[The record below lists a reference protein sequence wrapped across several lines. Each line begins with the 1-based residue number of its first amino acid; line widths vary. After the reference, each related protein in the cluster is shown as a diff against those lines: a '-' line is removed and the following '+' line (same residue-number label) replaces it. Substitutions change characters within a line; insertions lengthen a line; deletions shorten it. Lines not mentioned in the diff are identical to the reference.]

1 MKKARRFLVA
11 VMIIVTAVT
20 FIACNKI
27 GNANFKVSF
36 EVDGKAYYEISTK
49 GEEELKM
56 PDDPTKENYVFDGWY
71 WDKDTWLRPFTAKSL
86 LQEKLTANMTV
97 YAKWIEEE
105 LKNKKFEIIFNSM
118 GGSSVAGQTV
128 QYEHLVTEP
137 QEEPTKADML
147 FAGWFKEP
155 DYRNEW
161 SFATDLVKGET
172 TLYAKWVADIPENRK
187 YTVAFNS
194 NGGSKVESYVKLAYK
209 SHIAPPEIPEKEGF
223 AFVGW
228 YFDNTFAKEWNYD
241 LDEVTDNITL
251 YARWVDNADA
261 KGCSILSATGFE
273 IDGLTLSI
281 VVPNSKNSM
290 NLTELITV
298 SPWATWEVYS
308 DKQGINKIKLKSVS
322 LKEGDNVFYIFVK
335 SGMGPGTYEN
345 LYTLNIRRREIY
357 NVTFVYNNGEPNDV
371 VSFEE
376 DSLITIE
383 EDKEIAK
390 VGYTFKEWQYNEEI
404 WDLEQNKITKEIG
417 HMTLEAIW
425 TANEYE
431 VQFNSMGGSAVEQ
444 KTVTFDKEFSF
455 GVPTKEGYT
464 FGGWKTAEGTILT
477 NKDGE
482 SIEKWVI
489 AENTTVFAIW
499 DIVQYSITY
508 RNVENAKNEN
518 KTTFTV
524 EDESVSLSSAEKTG
538 YTFEGWFTDVSL
550 TQRVTE
556 LDTSIARDIEIFAKW
571 DIVKYIAT
579 FVADGTTID
588 TKQFT
593 VESVAIEEPTIP
605 EKVGYSSKWENYEI
619 IPQNITI
626 NAVYTPIVYDVEYK
640 NVVGSFDI
648 DEPVNENARTYTIED
663 PTILLKNIEK
673 SGYIFEGWFDGENK
687 ITEIAAGSY
696 GKKTFTAKWTAIK
709 YSLSFIWDD
718 AIGGYKEGE
727 SNPSEYTIEDTIV
740 FKVLENKTPGY
751 ISRGWYNAKNEGTGE
766 KVNGINAKT
775 IGNKVFYAH
784 WGLEEYTITY
794 HNVEGVNNTNAT
806 TYTVQSDD
814 IDIAVV
820 TKVGYSFDG
829 WYSDGA
835 FTQVAADK
843 ILKGSTGNLDFYA
856 KWTPIEYVITY
867 NLFGGSYVG
876 EGNPGNYN
884 IEQEITLKTPERE
897 GYVFGGWYTL
907 SEGGERV
914 EVIEKGTTGNI
925 DLYARWI
932 HISTITF
939 ETNGGHPISSITKT
953 AGEAVSA
960 PINPTKDYYDFVE
973 WYKDDALTIP
983 YEFTVMPEEDI
994 TVYAKWTPTVYTITY
1009 VLNDGENDE
1018 TNPDT
1023 YTVETETI
1031 VLKDASKTGYTF
1043 IKWFD
1048 SAEYTNVVTEIVKGS
1063 HGNIVLYSNYK
1074 INQYTITFESNGG
1087 TSVEPITQNY
1097 ATAVSV
1103 PSAPAKNGYIFD
1115 GWYSDEALENKYV
1128 FNTIPA
1134 EDITIYARWKLARYE
1149 IKYHLAGG
1157 VNDEENPS
1165 EYTILSE
1172 NITFKQPKRDGY
1184 EFRGWFADSG
1194 LSIGITGIATGSFGD
1209 KEAFAKWEVIVYK
1222 ATYIV
1227 PEGTINTN
1235 IVEFT
1240 VETDITMLANATLKG
1255 HSFDGWFSDEDYIN
1269 PVTRIAGGRIGD
1281 MTIYGKFTAL
1291 TYNVWMDGN
1300 EEAEYEV
1307 SFNLNGASGSV
1318 DSQTINETTTLVY
1331 PAIPERSGFLFAGWY
1346 DNAECAGKLFD
1357 FTAQVKKDIVLYAKW
1372 IECDVAQSIA
1382 VGSKKEITL
1391 QGQNAVRITF
1401 VPIVSGNVTIRS
1413 IGGIDT
1419 YGKLY
1424 NDQGVLIS
1432 QDDDGA
1438 GDDLNFLM
1446 VYNVTAGKAY
1456 TVVLR
1461 GFGSSV
1467 SGKVELS
1474 VMGGTIVSAGGYVV
1488 TATKAQATFG
1498 QNFRL
1503 AVPDAIEGYKFLGY
1517 EDADGMR
1524 YTDEKGQSIKT
1535 WDKDVDSVLY
1545 SVWERT
1551 VYTVTFNTQGG
1562 SSVDDATLAFGDRLD
1577 LNDYVTTKNGYS
1589 FVGWYLN
1596 TSDTE
1601 VYDAST
1607 MPDHNITLY
1616 AKWKTF
1622 ALGSIKYD
1630 ETKKAISVNDIVSAE
1645 LFDAICLDADGKLAT
1660 FTATI
1665 SGAQTA
1671 GSTVSIRLVATSGN
1685 KTKQVIIK
1693 DIKVYGEP
1701 SLVLTNPQTD
1711 YVNLN
1716 GGLTAEWFGA
1726 TGTDSFG
1733 EATEIIVSVI
1743 DGNAGDIGSI
1753 IIKSIDSAGNINS
1766 RTIEN
1771 IKLYGLPVI
1780 TYQEEKDS
1788 IKESDVLA
1796 AELFNAVA
1804 EDSFGE
1810 PVNVEI
1816 TKYSGTIVA
1825 GKTVT
1830 LKFKATDSKGNV
1842 STFNKIVKVYGKP
1855 SITDAENTEFRVED
1869 RITAETLGLTALDTY
1884 SQELEIVLE
1893 IKNGT
1898 QTAGSVVIFSAS
1910 AIDVAGNIAQK
1921 DISVKIYGAPT
1932 IRIGRTDIKVTEN
1945 PVTPIVSFN
1954 LNGGEGNIVS
1964 QAVTQEKPLK
1974 YPDIPTRS
1982 GYVFA
1987 GWYSTAECSGTP
1999 YDFALDVGD
2008 DITLYAKWI
2017 SHTGTGVIGYNAS
2030 ETIYVESKNNSTDY
2044 YAFVPLVSGTV
2055 SIYSASGLSDTYGY
2069 LYDAN
2074 KKQLKSDDDGGDGNN
2089 FKIEYTVVAGTIY
2102 YVRPCGYSSSGVTTI
2117 YIQGATPT
2125 AGGRG
2130 CNNVL
2135 AISAIDSFGADL
2147 QYSVALKSGTLV
2159 GGTTAI
2165 YTITAVD
2172 KLGNICVMD
2181 TSPIKMYDINDI
2193 QFSYF
2198 NMASDLIKLSSKGEE
2213 FSAVAIDSFGDS
2225 CDITIEAAQGY
2236 TFAGGQ
2242 IVSLYIV
2249 ATDNAGN
2256 KVTSE
2261 LISNIKVYDMP
2272 TAELTDKAKGYT
2284 ITEDG
2289 DLSFLFT
2296 VRDSFGQ
2303 EIYVEITTED
2313 ELIGGTYINVTVT
2326 ATDDA
2331 GNTLVEH
2338 YEVAV
2343 IYTEKP
2349 FVELYIND
2357 VLWQTLFV
2365 DDAANYILPVPTDWE
2380 LPFVR
2385 WQDKNGNIYTDAN
2398 GIGEKTLS
2406 TYNMLVSYSD
2416 YKAIRTAEDLQNI
2429 SLNMSGK
2436 YMLVNDIDMR
2446 GFTWTPIGSSSK
2458 TGEYFNGIL
2467 DGNGY
2472 NITNL
2477 TLSGGNL
2484 YAGLFGYSKGTISNI
2499 NLINAS
2505 ISGSLASGYGY
2516 GYSGAIVAYMNGGTI
2531 SNCFVSGTVNF
2542 SGYSQFGGTGY
2553 AGGIVGYLS
2562 SGTISNC
2569 RTELSVRAQ
2578 GDGGDWLNEPK
2589 AYAGGIVACVYSG
2602 IIENCITNGDV
2613 TASTDR
2619 YAYSGGIVGY
2629 IAKCDSSTTKI
2640 SQCASMA
2647 AVVSRGGTYRGFC
2660 YSGGLIGY
2668 IDANSSSSVIVS
2680 QSYATGDVI
2689 VTAGGGGSYSSY
2701 MPYSYAGGFVGYNK
2715 NAEISHCYALGTVKA
2730 SSSVNVNTDSSEYTS
2745 TSVAGGFAAVNA
2757 GTIKN
2762 CYATGNVVANTDGA
2776 SETLTSGGFVGTN
2789 SGSLTQC
2796 IAFGNVS
2803 SNGTNS
2809 TATYYSG
2816 GFVGNNTSGS
2826 TSGTISSCYRN
2837 SNQTVSKSTNSS
2849 GNSSSYE
2856 NLVKSSFYTSKP
2868 SWSTSIWVFNDG
2880 NYPILAW
2887 QSV

>member
-1 MKKARRFLVA
+1 MFCAATAFFDVILLIQCSSNRLFGEHFEKELFIFEEEKMKKARRFLVA

-322 LKEGDNVFYIFVK
+322 LKEGDNVFYVFVK

-345 LYTLNIRRREIY
+345 LYTLDIRRREIY

-417 HMTLEAIW
+417 HMTLEAMW

-556 LDTSIARDIEIFAKW
+556 LDTSIAKDIEVFAKW

-626 NAVYTPIVYDVEYK
+626 NAIYTPIVYDIEYK

-843 ILKGSTGNLDFYA
+843 ILKGSTGNLDYYA

-939 ETNGGHPISSITKT
+939 ETNGGHSISSITKT

-1097 ATAVSV
+1097 ATAVSE

-1134 EDITIYARWKLARYE
+1134 ENITIYARWKLARYE

-1391 QGQNAVRITF
+1391 QGQNEVRITF

-1438 GDDLNFLM
+1438 SDDLNFLM

-1498 QNFRL
+1498 QNFSL

-1562 SSVDDATLAFGDRLD
+1562 SSIDDATLAFGDRLD

-1630 ETKKAISVNDIVSAE
+1630 VDKKAVSVNDEITAD
-1645 LFDAICLDADGKLAT
+1645 LFGALCLDTNGEFAT
-1660 FTATI
+1660 FTVAVN
-1665 SGAQTA
+1665 GAQTA
-1671 GSTVSIRLVATSGN
+1671 GNTITIQLTAKSGN
-1685 KTKQVIIK
+1685 KTKRVTIS
-1693 DIKVYGEP
+1693 DVKVYGAP
-1701 SLVLTNPQTD
+1701 TLTVTETKD
-1711 YVNLN
+1711 YINLINGLN
-1716 GGLTAEWFGA
+1716 GDWFGA
-1726 TGTDSFG
+1726 SGTDTFGEATTIVVRIDGDYKAGDVVTVYIDSIDPAGNVITQTVENVKLYGKPVITYDEDKNAIRETDTLNAELFSATSVDSFG
-1733 EATEIIVSVI
+1733 EVLSVSVTLKE
-1743 DGNAGDIGSI
+1743 GT
-1753 IIKSIDSAGNINS
+1753 IKAGN
-1766 RTIEN
+1766 
-1771 IKLYGLPVI
+1771 
-1780 TYQEEKDS
+1780 
-1788 IKESDVLA
+1788 
-1796 AELFNAVA
+1796 
-1804 EDSFGE
+1804 
-1810 PVNVEI
+1810 
-1816 TKYSGTIVA
+1816 
-1825 GKTVT
+1825 TVT
-1830 LKFKATDSKGNV
+1830 LLIKATDAKGNV
-1842 STFNKIVKVYGKP
+1842 TEYERQVKVYDVP
-1855 SITDAENTEFRVED
+1855 VISDATKLEFREATED
-1869 RITAETLGLTALDTY
+1869 EITVETLGIFATDTY
-1884 SQELEIVLE
+1884 GNPLDITLTVTSGEKLGGKVMVYQV
-1893 IKNGT
+1893 
-1898 QTAGSVVIFSAS
+1898 TAVDA
-1910 AIDVAGNIAQK
+1910 AGNVATK
-1921 DISVKIYGAPT
+1921 KYAVRIYGAPK
-1932 IRIGRTDIKVTEN
+1932 ISYNCDAIKDTAHSA
-1945 PVTPIVSFN
+1945 TVSFN
-1954 LNGGEGNIVS
+1954 LNGASGTVPAS
-1964 QAVTQEKPLK
+1964 QTVTDTVGLV
-1974 YPDIPTRS
+1974 YPAIPTRD
-1982 GYVFA
+1982 GYVFK
-1987 GWYSTAECSGTP
+1987 GWYTDSACSTLF
-1999 YDFALDVGD
+1999 DFSKNVEEDM
-2008 DITLYAKWI
+2008 TLYAGWQSLNSNITPLIFGSNTIKIKGGNTYQYFAFISPYTQQVTITVGKNAWI
-2017 SHTGTGVIGYNAS
+2017 GVGTNSNPQGTVYDKITYNCSAGVIYYIGLQSY
-2030 ETIYVESKNNSTDY
+2030 ECST
-2044 YAFVPLVSGTV
+2044 S
-2055 SIYSASGLSDTYGY
+2055 SAYIGDTY
-2069 LYDAN
+2069 L
-2074 KKQLKSDDDGGDGNN
+2074 N
-2089 FKIEYTVVAGTIY
+2089 FSADKMA
-2102 YVRPCGYSSSGVTTI
+2102 
-2117 YIQGATPT
+2117 PT
-2125 AGGRG
+2125 AGGTLKG
-2130 CNNVL
+2130 NGAKIIN
-2135 AISAIDSFGADL
+2135 AAAKDSFGNDL
-2147 QYSVALKSGTLV
+2147 AVTISLSSGEV
-2159 GGTTAI
+2159 IGGTNVR
-2165 YTITAVD
+2165 YTITATD
-2172 KLGNICVMD
+2172 HLGN
-2181 TSPIKMYDINDI
+2181 TSTIETSDIGVYSVADI
-2193 QFSYF
+2193 VLNYEGG
-2198 NMASDLIKLSSKGEE
+2198 ASDLVKRVSKGEE
-2213 FSAVAIDSFGDS
+2213 FSASATDSFGNA
-2225 CDITIEAAQGY
+2225 CDIILEPAEGFTLEAGKTID
-2236 TFAGGQ
+2236 
-2242 IVSLYIV
+2242 LYIV
-2249 ATDNAGN
+2249 AVDKAGN
-2256 KVTSE
+2256 KKYSE
-2261 LISNIKVYDMP
+2261 VLPDIKVYGTPSLVFLRDQSYIVGN
-2272 TAELTDKAKGYT
+2272 ENLD
-2284 ITEDG
+2284 
-2289 DLSFLFT
+2289 FLFSSK
-2296 VRDSFGQ
+2296 DSFG
-2303 EIYVEITTED
+2303 EELVPDIETLSED
-2313 ELIGGTYINVTVT
+2313 NEKRTIKVTV
-2326 ATDDA
+2326 TDDA
-2331 GNTLVEH
+2331 GNVVSREYTLTKISASESYAGLYIGNNLVGRQVLTVGSAFTLPNSFEGYTFNAWKLNGVAITDATGASLSAWNGEGGKG
-2338 YEVAV
+2338 YEFTADVTPIIYNLTYVLNGATNNPNPTTYTVLTLDSDGEIKLSPAERIVSETVSNVQYLSNGLFRITKEVTQYTFLGWFRDEGFSEEASSLTISDGNVTLYAKWSEDVTTTTTTTVSEQVYRRDGNV
-2343 IYTEKP
+2343 IYFGSYPQTKITDNTITTALVNRMGAKP
-2349 FVELYIND
+2349 TPSDSGSWISYKYYINWSNTAD
-2357 VLWQTLFV
+2357 FMWYKDLEY
-2365 DDAANYILPVPTDWE
+2365 N
-2380 LPFVR
+2380 
-2385 WQDKNGNIYTDAN
+2385 
-2398 GIGEKTLS
+2398 GEK
-2406 TYNMLVSYSD
+2406 Y
-2416 YKAIRTAEDLQNI
+2416 
-2429 SLNMSGK
+2429 
-2436 YMLVNDIDMR
+2436 R
-2446 GFTWTPIGSSSK
+2446 GVYFTQYRPYYTTTGSS
-2458 TGEYFNGIL
+2458 TGNSYQDDNGFYTSTVYWFKYEPIKWRILEEKDGKAFLLCDIAIDSQEYYPSNSTSSFNHNG
-2467 DGNGY
+2467 GNGY
-2472 NITNL
+2472 ANN
-2477 TLSGGNL
+2477 
-2484 YAGLFGYSKGTISNI
+2484 YALSNI
-2499 NLINAS
+2499 
-2505 ISGSLASGYGY
+2505 
-2516 GYSGAIVAYMNGGTI
+2516 
-2531 SNCFVSGTVNF
+2531 
-2542 SGYSQFGGTGY
+2542 
-2553 AGGIVGYLS
+2553 
-2562 SGTISNC
+2562 
-2569 RTELSVRAQ
+2569 RK
-2578 GDGGDWLNEPK
+2578 WLNETFYNTAFNDLQK
-2589 AYAGGIVACVYSG
+2589 ELVQ
-2602 IIENCITNGDV
+2602 V
-2613 TASTDR
+2613 TKVDNSVASTGYSSNQ
-2619 YAYSGGIVGY
+2619 YACADTNDKVFLLSYKEATTYMTSSTARRMKSTDY
-2629 IAKCDSSTTKI
+2629 AKSQGCWQSTDSSYKGNCWWWLR
-2640 SQCASMA
+2640 SP
-2647 AVVSRGGTYRGFC
+2647 
-2660 YSGGLIGY
+2660 
-2668 IDANSSSSVIVS
+2668 SSSSSSIARNVGS
-2680 QSYATGDVI
+2680 DGDI
-2689 VTAGGGGSYSSY
+2689 DSDYS
-2701 MPYSYAGGFVGYNK
+2701 
-2715 NAEISHCYALGTVKA
+2715 
-2730 SSSVNVNTDSSEYTS
+2730 
-2745 TSVAGGFAAVNA
+2745 
-2757 GTIKN
+2757 
-2762 CYATGNVVANTDGA
+2762 
-2776 SETLTSGGFVGTN
+2776 
-2789 SGSLTQC
+2789 
-2796 IAFGNVS
+2796 
-2803 SNGTNS
+2803 
-2809 TATYYSG
+2809 
-2816 GFVGNNTSGS
+2816 
-2826 TSGTISSCYRN
+2826 
-2837 SNQTVSKSTNSS
+2837 
-2849 GNSSSYE
+2849 
-2856 NLVKSSFYTSKP
+2856 
-2868 SWSTSIWVFNDG
+2868 VFNTFYG
-2880 NYPILAW
+2880 VVPALWIRL
-2887 QSV
+2887 

>member
-1 MKKARRFLVA
+1 MYCAATAFFDVFLLIQCSSNRLFGEHFEKELFIFKEEKMKKARWLLVA
-11 VMIIVTAVT
+11 AMIIVTAVT

-56 PDDPTKENYVFDGWY
+56 PDDPKKENYVFDGWY

-209 SHIAPPEIPEKEGF
+209 SHIAPPEIPGKEGF

-322 LKEGDNVFYIFVK
+322 LKEGDNVFYVFVK

-417 HMTLEAIW
+417 HMTLEAMW

-524 EDESVSLSSAEKTG
+524 EDESVSLSSAEKAG
-538 YTFEGWFTDVSL
+538 YTFEGWFSDASL

-556 LDTSIARDIEIFAKW
+556 LDTSIAKDIEIFAKW

-588 TKQFT
+588 TKHFT

-626 NAVYTPIVYDVEYK
+626 NAVYTPIVYDIEYK

-843 ILKGSTGNLDFYA
+843 ILKGSTGNLDYYA

-1097 ATAVSV
+1097 ATAVSE

-1134 EDITIYARWKLARYE
+1134 ENITIYARWKLARYE

-1291 TYNVWMDGN
+1291 TYNVWMDSN

-1372 IECDVAQSIA
+1372 IECNVAQSIA
-1382 VGSKKEITL
+1382 VGRKKEITL
-1391 QGQNAVRITF
+1391 QGQNEVRITF

-1467 SGKVELS
+1467 LGKVELS

-1498 QNFRL
+1498 QNFSL

-1630 ETKKAISVNDIVSAE
+1630 VDKKAVSVNDEITAD
-1645 LFDAICLDADGKLAT
+1645 LFGALCLDTNGEFAT
-1660 FTATI
+1660 FTVAVN
-1665 SGAQTA
+1665 GEQTA
-1671 GSTVSIRLVATSGN
+1671 GSTITVQLTAKSGN
-1685 KTKQVIIK
+1685 KTKRVTIS
-1693 DIKVYGEP
+1693 DVKVYGAP
-1701 SLVLTNPQTD
+1701 TLTVTETKD
-1711 YVNLN
+1711 YINLIN
-1716 GGLTAEWFGA
+1716 GLKGDWFGA
-1726 TGTDSFG
+1726 SGTDTFGEATTIVVRIDGDYKAGDVVTVYIDSIDPAGNVVTQTVENVKLYGKPVITYDEDKNAIRETDTLNAELFSATSVDSFG
-1733 EATEIIVSVI
+1733 EVLSVSVTLKE
-1743 DGNAGDIGSI
+1743 GT
-1753 IIKSIDSAGNINS
+1753 IKAGN
-1766 RTIEN
+1766 
-1771 IKLYGLPVI
+1771 
-1780 TYQEEKDS
+1780 
-1788 IKESDVLA
+1788 
-1796 AELFNAVA
+1796 
-1804 EDSFGE
+1804 
-1810 PVNVEI
+1810 
-1816 TKYSGTIVA
+1816 
-1825 GKTVT
+1825 TVT
-1830 LKFKATDSKGNV
+1830 LLIKATDAKGNV
-1842 STFNKIVKVYGKP
+1842 TEYERQVKVYDVP
-1855 SITDAENTEFRVED
+1855 VISDATKLEFRESAED
-1869 RITAETLGLTALDTY
+1869 AITVETLGIFATDTY
-1884 SQELEIVLE
+1884 GNPLDITLTVTSGEKLGGKVMVYQA
-1893 IKNGT
+1893 T
-1898 QTAGSVVIFSAS
+1898 
-1910 AIDVAGNIAQK
+1910 AIDVAGNVATK
-1921 DISVKIYGAPT
+1921 KYTVRIYGAPK
-1932 IRIGRTDIKVTEN
+1932 IFYDSDAIKDTDDPTSDGSVT
-1945 PVTPIVSFN
+1945 FD
-1954 LNGGEGNIVS
+1954 LNGGTGNIPA
-1964 QAVTQEKPLK
+1964 QIVTDKTTLV
-1974 YPDIPTRS
+1974 YPDIPTRK

-1987 GWYSTAECSGTP
+1987 GWYDNKECEGSP
-1999 YDFALDVGD
+1999 YDFSKEVSTAV
-2008 DITLYAKWI
+2008 TLYAKWI
-2017 SHTGTGVIGYNAS
+2017 GYTGDGILPLNGTLNNISV
-2030 ETIYVESKNNSTDY
+2030 TSKDVSYKKY
-2044 YAFVPLVSGTV
+2044 YAFVPLVSGSVTIYSTV
-2055 SIYSASGLSDTYGY
+2055 SMDTFGY
-2069 LYDAN
+2069 LYDSN
-2074 KKQLKSDDDGGDGNN
+2074 KTQLAKDDDSGTGKN
-2089 FKIEYTVVAGTIY
+2089 FSITYSVEAGKLY
-2102 YVRPCGYSSSGVTTI
+2102 YVAPCGYNSSGTLSFTMKD
-2117 YIQGATPT
+2117 AKLPE
-2125 AGGRG
+2125 AGGTLKG
-2130 CNNVL
+2130 NGAKIIN
-2135 AISAIDSFGADL
+2135 AAAKDSFGKGLAVTISL
-2147 QYSVALKSGTLV
+2147 SFGEVI
-2159 GGTTAI
+2159 GGTNVR
-2165 YTITAVD
+2165 YTITATD
-2172 KLGNICVMD
+2172 HLGN
-2181 TSPIKMYDINDI
+2181 TSTIETSDIGVYSVADI
-2193 QFSYF
+2193 VLNYEGG
-2198 NMASDLIKLSSKGEE
+2198 ASDLVKRISKGEE
-2213 FSAVAIDSFGDS
+2213 FSASATDSFGNA
-2225 CDITIEAAQGY
+2225 CDIILEPAEGFTLEAGKTID
-2236 TFAGGQ
+2236 
-2242 IVSLYIV
+2242 LYIV
-2249 ATDNAGN
+2249 AVDKAGN
-2256 KVTSE
+2256 KKYSE
-2261 LISNIKVYDMP
+2261 VLPDIKVYGTPSLVFLRDQSYIVGN
-2272 TAELTDKAKGYT
+2272 ENLD
-2284 ITEDG
+2284 
-2289 DLSFLFT
+2289 FLFSSK
-2296 VRDSFGQ
+2296 DSFG
-2303 EIYVEITTED
+2303 EELVPDIETLFED
-2313 ELIGGTYINVTVT
+2313 NDKIIIKVTV
-2326 ATDDA
+2326 TDDA
-2331 GNTLVEH
+2331 GNMAEKQYELIKLAENESIIYLYVDDELIGDQRVTLDESFSLPCPDGYNYTWKIDDEEITNNLGKSLTKWDKVQGIYHATAIKKLAVYTITYNLTYDDVDNSVNPSTYTINDLPMRLRSIKKNTELIQNWRLNSGIYNVEETMTE
-2338 YEVAV
+2338 YKFVGWFFDSKYSKEIIELSETSRNLTIYAKWEKVITTENYIKPYYRDGNV
-2343 IYTEKP
+2343 IYFGTYPQTQVTDSIITTALGSLAGTLPTSIDSGSWTSYKY
-2349 FVELYIND
+2349 YIERN
-2357 VLWQTLFV
+2357 
-2365 DDAANYILPVPTDWE
+2365 NETDFMWYKDLE
-2380 LPFVR
+2380 Y
-2385 WQDKNGNIYTDAN
+2385 N
-2398 GIGEKTLS
+2398 GEK
-2406 TYNMLVSYSD
+2406 Y
-2416 YKAIRTAEDLQNI
+2416 
-2429 SLNMSGK
+2429 
-2436 YMLVNDIDMR
+2436 R
-2446 GFTWTPIGSSSK
+2446 GVYFVQYRPYITSGSSSEQTSFQDDNGFSISTVYWFKYEAIEWRILEENDGKAFLMCNIAIDSQEYYYNLSSDYGGKSANNYALSNIRKWLNK
-2458 TGEYFNGIL
+2458 TFYNTAFHDLQKEIIQVTKVDNSIL
-2467 DGNGY
+2467 STEDTENKY
-2472 NITNL
+2472 TCVDTDDKVFLLSQKETN
-2477 TLSGGNL
+2477 TYMTSTTTRQIKSTDYAKSQGCRSDSGGNCSWL
-2484 YAGLFGYSKGTISNI
+2484 LRSPNDKSGYRARIVSYKGFIENDSGSISN
-2499 NLINAS
+2499 
-2505 ISGSLASGYGY
+2505 GGY
-2516 GYSGAIVAYMNGGTI
+2516 VT
-2531 SNCFVSGTVNF
+2531 
-2542 SGYSQFGGTGY
+2542 
-2553 AGGIVGYLS
+2553 
-2562 SGTISNC
+2562 
-2569 RTELSVRAQ
+2569 RT
-2578 GDGGDWLNEPK
+2578 N
-2589 AYAGGIVACVYSG
+2589 YG
-2602 IIENCITNGDV
+2602 II
-2613 TASTDR
+2613 
-2619 YAYSGGIVGY
+2619 
-2629 IAKCDSSTTKI
+2629 
-2640 SQCASMA
+2640 
-2647 AVVSRGGTYRGFC
+2647 
-2660 YSGGLIGY
+2660 
-2668 IDANSSSSVIVS
+2668 
-2680 QSYATGDVI
+2680 
-2689 VTAGGGGSYSSY
+2689 
-2701 MPYSYAGGFVGYNK
+2701 P
-2715 NAEISHCYALGTVKA
+2715 ALW
-2730 SSSVNVNTDSSEYTS
+2730 
-2745 TSVAGGFAAVNA
+2745 
-2757 GTIKN
+2757 IR
-2762 CYATGNVVANTDGA
+2762 
-2776 SETLTSGGFVGTN
+2776 L
-2789 SGSLTQC
+2789 
-2796 IAFGNVS
+2796 
-2803 SNGTNS
+2803 
-2809 TATYYSG
+2809 
-2816 GFVGNNTSGS
+2816 
-2826 TSGTISSCYRN
+2826 
-2837 SNQTVSKSTNSS
+2837 
-2849 GNSSSYE
+2849 
-2856 NLVKSSFYTSKP
+2856 
-2868 SWSTSIWVFNDG
+2868 
-2880 NYPILAW
+2880 
-2887 QSV
+2887 

>member
-322 LKEGDNVFYIFVK
+322 LKEGDNVFYVFVK

-417 HMTLEAIW
+417 HMTLEAMW

-524 EDESVSLSSAEKTG
+524 EDESVSLISAEKAG
-538 YTFEGWFTDVSL
+538 YTFEGWFSDASL

-556 LDTSIARDIEIFAKW
+556 LDTSIAKDIEVFAKW
-571 DIVKYIAT
+571 DIFKYAAT

-626 NAVYTPIVYDVEYK
+626 NAVYTPIVYDIEYK

-687 ITEIAAGSY
+687 VTEIAAGSY

-843 ILKGSTGNLDFYA
+843 ILKGSTGNLDYYA

-907 SEGGERV
+907 SESGERV

-1097 ATAVSV
+1097 ATAVSE

-1115 GWYSDEALENKYV
+1115 GWYSDETLENKYV

-1134 EDITIYARWKLARYE
+1134 ENITIYARWELARYE

-1331 PAIPERSGFLFAGWY
+1331 PVIPERSGFLFAGWY

-1391 QGQNAVRITF
+1391 QGQNEVRITF

-1498 QNFRL
+1498 QNFSL

-1630 ETKKAISVNDIVSAE
+1630 VDKKAVSVNDEITAD
-1645 LFDAICLDADGKLAT
+1645 LFGALCLDTNGEFAT
-1660 FTATI
+1660 FTVAVN
-1665 SGAQTA
+1665 GAQTA
-1671 GSTVSIRLVATSGN
+1671 GNTITIQLTAKSGN
-1685 KTKQVIIK
+1685 KTKRVTIS
-1693 DIKVYGEP
+1693 DVKVYGAP
-1701 SLVLTNPQTD
+1701 TLTVTETKD
-1711 YVNLN
+1711 YINLIN
-1716 GGLTAEWFGA
+1716 GLKGDWFGA
-1726 TGTDSFG
+1726 SGTDTFGEATTIVVRIDGNYKAGDVVTVYIDSIDPAGNVITQTVENVKLYGKPVITYDEDKNAIRETDTLNAELFSATSVDSFG
-1733 EATEIIVSVI
+1733 EVLSVSVTLKE
-1743 DGNAGDIGSI
+1743 GT
-1753 IIKSIDSAGNINS
+1753 IKAGN
-1766 RTIEN
+1766 
-1771 IKLYGLPVI
+1771 
-1780 TYQEEKDS
+1780 
-1788 IKESDVLA
+1788 
-1796 AELFNAVA
+1796 
-1804 EDSFGE
+1804 
-1810 PVNVEI
+1810 
-1816 TKYSGTIVA
+1816 
-1825 GKTVT
+1825 TVT
-1830 LKFKATDSKGNV
+1830 LLIKATDAKGNV
-1842 STFNKIVKVYGKP
+1842 TEYDRKVKVYDVP
-1855 SITDAENTEFRVED
+1855 VISDATKLEFRESAED
-1869 RITAETLGLTALDTY
+1869 EITVETLGIFATDTY
-1884 SQELEIVLE
+1884 GNPLDITLTVTSGEKLGGKVMVYQA
-1893 IKNGT
+1893 T
-1898 QTAGSVVIFSAS
+1898 
-1910 AIDVAGNIAQK
+1910 AIDVAGNVATK
-1921 DISVKIYGAPT
+1921 KYTVRIYGAPK
-1932 IRIGRTDIKVTEN
+1932 ISYNCDAIKDTAHSA
-1945 PVTPIVSFN
+1945 TVSFN
-1954 LNGGEGNIVS
+1954 LNGADGSIES
-1964 QAVTQEKPLK
+1964 QFITCTSALI
-1974 YPDIPTRS
+1974 YPEIPSRE

-1987 GWYSTAECSGTP
+1987 GWYDNQECKGSP
-1999 YDFALDVGD
+1999 YDFMADVEYS
-2008 DITLYAKWI
+2008 ITLYAKWI
-2017 SHTGTGVIGYNAS
+2017 RHYGNGVLPLNGSIEGI
-2030 ETIYVESKNNSTDY
+2030 TVEYMGLSDKKL
-2044 YAFVPLVSGTV
+2044 YAFVPLVSGQINVHSSPHKSNGVGSTGD
-2055 SIYSASGLSDTYGY
+2055 SYGI
-2069 LYDAN
+2069 LYDSN
-2074 KKQLKSDDDGGDGNN
+2074 KKTIGSDDNNGIDYHFSINAYVEAGKLYYIAPCCTYKGTMILSLGMGGA
-2089 FKIEYTVVAGTIY
+2089 KL
-2102 YVRPCGYSSSGVTTI
+2102 PS
-2117 YIQGATPT
+2117 
-2125 AGGRG
+2125 AGGHV
-2130 CNNVL
+2130 NYSKVIN
-2135 AISAIDSFGADL
+2135 AKAYDSFGNRISTTTTFCHGEIVGGTYVRYSITATDHL
-2147 QYSVALKSGTLV
+2147 GNTSTIETSDIGVYSVADIVLNYEGGATDLV
-2159 GGTTAI
+2159 KR
-2165 YTITAVD
+2165 V
-2172 KLGNICVMD
+2172 
-2181 TSPIKMYDINDI
+2181 
-2193 QFSYF
+2193 
-2198 NMASDLIKLSSKGEE
+2198 SKGEE
-2213 FSAVAIDSFGDS
+2213 FSASATDSFGNACRVFLEPAAGFS
-2225 CDITIEAAQGY
+2225 WEAGKTIDMH
-2236 TFAGGQ
+2236 
-2242 IVSLYIV
+2242 IV
-2249 ATDNAGN
+2249 AVDKAGN
-2256 KVTSE
+2256 KKYSDV
-2261 LISNIKVYDMP
+2261 LHDIKIYDNP
-2272 TAELTDKAKGYT
+2272 TLDFLRDQLYVVENESMD
-2284 ITEDG
+2284 
-2289 DLSFLFT
+2289 FLFSAK
-2296 VRDSFGQ
+2296 DSFG
-2303 EIYVEITTED
+2303 EELVPDIETLFED
-2313 ELIGGTYINVTVT
+2313 NDKIIIKVTV
-2326 ATDDA
+2326 TDDA
-2331 GNTLVEH
+2331 GNIVEKQYELIKLAENESIIYLYVDDELIGDQRVTSDESFSLPCPAGYNYTWKIDDEEITNNLGKSLAKWDKVQGIYYATAIKKLAVYTITYNLTYDDVDNSVNPSTYTINDLPLQLKSLVKAKEIKQNWLSASKIDDETYSVEETLTQYIFVGWFFDPEYSDEIMELSEISRNLTVYAKWEKNVTTETKVKPYRVSI
-2338 YEVAV
+2338 YENA
-2343 IYTEKP
+2343 IYFGTYPQTEVTSSTTIQALENLAGTAPTPTDSGSWTSYKY
-2349 FVELYIND
+2349 YINGSNTAD
-2357 VLWQTLFV
+2357 FMWYKDLEY
-2365 DDAANYILPVPTDWE
+2365 N
-2380 LPFVR
+2380 
-2385 WQDKNGNIYTDAN
+2385 
-2398 GIGEKTLS
+2398 GEKYRGVYFTQYRPCYTGKSSSTGNSYQDDNGFYMSTVYWFKYEPIKWRILEEKDGKAFLLCDIAIDSQEYYPSTSTLS
-2406 TYNMLVSYSD
+2406 FNHNGGNGYANNYALSNIRKWLNETFYN
-2416 YKAIRTAEDLQNI
+2416 TAFNDLQKEIIQVTKVDN
-2429 SLNMSGK
+2429 SVAS
-2436 YMLVNDIDMR
+2436 
-2446 GFTWTPIGSSSK
+2446 TGSSSNQ
-2458 TGEYFNGIL
+2458 YACA
-2467 DGNGY
+2467 D
-2472 NITNL
+2472 TNDKVFL
-2477 TLSGGNL
+2477 LS
-2484 YAGLFGYSKGTISNI
+2484 YKEATT
-2499 NLINAS
+2499 
-2505 ISGSLASGYGY
+2505 
-2516 GYSGAIVAYMNGGTI
+2516 YM
-2531 SNCFVSGTVNF
+2531 
-2542 SGYSQFGGTGY
+2542 
-2553 AGGIVGYLS
+2553 
-2562 SGTISNC
+2562 
-2569 RTELSVRAQ
+2569 
-2578 GDGGDWLNEPK
+2578 P
-2589 AYAGGIVACVYSG
+2589 
-2602 IIENCITNGDV
+2602 
-2613 TASTDR
+2613 
-2619 YAYSGGIVGY
+2619 
-2629 IAKCDSSTTKI
+2629 SSTAREKKCTDYAK
-2640 SQCASMA
+2640 SQGC
-2647 AVVSRGGTYRGFC
+2647 G
-2660 YSGGLIGY
+2660 
-2668 IDANSSSSVIVS
+2668 
-2680 QSYATGDVI
+2680 QS
-2689 VTAGGGGSYSSY
+2689 
-2701 MPYSYAGGFVGYNK
+2701 
-2715 NAEISHCYALGTVKA
+2715 
-2730 SSSVNVNTDSSEYTS
+2730 TDSSYKGNCWWWLRTPDCNNCNNARNVNSGGYIGNDFVSS
-2745 TSVAGGFAAVNA
+2745 TSCG
-2757 GTIKN
+2757 
-2762 CYATGNVVANTDGA
+2762 VVPA
-2776 SETLTSGGFVGTN
+2776 LWIR
-2789 SGSLTQC
+2789 L
-2796 IAFGNVS
+2796 
-2803 SNGTNS
+2803 
-2809 TATYYSG
+2809 
-2816 GFVGNNTSGS
+2816 
-2826 TSGTISSCYRN
+2826 
-2837 SNQTVSKSTNSS
+2837 
-2849 GNSSSYE
+2849 
-2856 NLVKSSFYTSKP
+2856 
-2868 SWSTSIWVFNDG
+2868 
-2880 NYPILAW
+2880 
-2887 QSV
+2887 

>member
-1 MKKARRFLVA
+1 MFCAATAFFDVFLLIQCSSNRLFGEHFEKELFIFEEEKMKKARRFLVA

-281 VVPNSKNSM
+281 VVPNNKNSM

-322 LKEGDNVFYIFVK
+322 LKEGDNVFYVFVK

-376 DSLITIE
+376 DSLITIK

-390 VGYTFKEWQYNEEI
+390 VGYTFKEWQYKEEI

-417 HMTLEAIW
+417 HMTLEAMW

-524 EDESVSLSSAEKTG
+524 EDESVSLISAEKAG
-538 YTFEGWFTDVSL
+538 YTFEGWFSNASL

-556 LDTSIARDIEIFAKW
+556 LDTSIAKDIEVFAKW

-626 NAVYTPIVYDVEYK
+626 NAVYTPIVYDIEYK

-687 ITEIAAGSY
+687 VTEISAGSY

-843 ILKGSTGNLDFYA
+843 ILKGSTGNLDYYA

-1097 ATAVSV
+1097 ATAVSE

-1134 EDITIYARWKLARYE
+1134 EDITIYARWELAKYE

-1391 QGQNAVRITF
+1391 QGQNEVRITF

-1488 TATKAQATFG
+1488 TATKTQATFG
-1498 QNFRL
+1498 QNFSL

-1562 SSVDDATLAFGDRLD
+1562 SSIDDATLAFGDRLD

-1589 FVGWYLN
+1589 FDGWYLN

-1630 ETKKAISVNDIVSAE
+1630 VDKKAVSVNDEITAD
-1645 LFDAICLDADGKLAT
+1645 LFGALCLDTNGEFAT
-1660 FTATI
+1660 FTVAVN
-1665 SGAQTA
+1665 GAQTA
-1671 GSTVSIRLVATSGN
+1671 GNTITIQLTAKSGN
-1685 KTKQVIIK
+1685 KTKRVTIS
-1693 DIKVYGEP
+1693 DVKVYGAP
-1701 SLVLTNPQTD
+1701 TLTVTETKD
-1711 YVNLN
+1711 YINLIN
-1716 GGLTAEWFGA
+1716 GLKGDWFGA
-1726 TGTDSFG
+1726 SGTDTFGKATKIVVRIDGNYKAGDVVTVYIDSIDPAGNVITQTVENVKLYGKPVITYNEDKNAIRETDTLNAELFSATSVDSFG
-1733 EATEIIVSVI
+1733 EVLSVSVTLK
-1743 DGNAGDIGSI
+1743 DGT
-1753 IIKSIDSAGNINS
+1753 IKAGN
-1766 RTIEN
+1766 
-1771 IKLYGLPVI
+1771 
-1780 TYQEEKDS
+1780 
-1788 IKESDVLA
+1788 
-1796 AELFNAVA
+1796 
-1804 EDSFGE
+1804 
-1810 PVNVEI
+1810 
-1816 TKYSGTIVA
+1816 
-1825 GKTVT
+1825 TVT
-1830 LKFKATDSKGNV
+1830 LLIKATDAKGNFTEYDV
-1842 STFNKIVKVYGKP
+1842 EVKVYDVP
-1855 SITDAENTEFRVED
+1855 VISDATKLEFRESAED
-1869 RITAETLGLTALDTY
+1869 EITVETLGIFATDTY
-1884 SQELEIVLE
+1884 GNPLDITLTVTSGEKLGGKVMVYQA
-1893 IKNGT
+1893 T
-1898 QTAGSVVIFSAS
+1898 
-1910 AIDVAGNIAQK
+1910 AIDVAGNVATKKYSI
-1921 DISVKIYGAPT
+1921 KIYGAPKIYYDCDAIKDT
-1932 IRIGRTDIKVTEN
+1932 EDPTLGRVT
-1945 PVTPIVSFN
+1945 FD
-1954 LNGGEGNIVS
+1954 LNGGTGNIPA
-1964 QAVTQEKPLK
+1964 QIVTDKTKLV
-1974 YPDIPTRS
+1974 YPDIPTRN

-1987 GWYSTAECSGTP
+1987 GWYDNKECKGSP
-1999 YDFALDVGD
+1999 YDFTAEVSTTV
-2008 DITLYAKWI
+2008 TLYAKWI
-2017 SHTGTGVIGYNAS
+2017 GYTGDGVLPLNGTLNNISVTSKDAS
-2030 ETIYVESKNNSTDY
+2030 NKKY
-2044 YAFVPLVSGTV
+2044 YAFVPLVSGSVT
-2055 SIYSASGLSDTYGY
+2055 IYSTSSWDTYGY
-2069 LYDAN
+2069 LYDSN
-2074 KKQLKSDDDGGDGNN
+2074 KKELKKDDDSGGNSQ
-2089 FKIEYTVVAGTIY
+2089 FSITYSVEAGKLY
-2102 YVRPCGYSSSGVTTI
+2102 YVAPCGYNSSGTLDFTMKD
-2117 YIQGATPT
+2117 AKLPE
-2125 AGGRG
+2125 AGGTFNG
-2130 CNNVL
+2130 AKIIN
-2135 AISAIDSFGADL
+2135 AAAKDSFGKDL
-2147 QYSVALKSGTLV
+2147 AVTISLSSGEVVGGTYVRYSITATDHLGNTSTIETSDIGIYSVADIVLNYE
-2159 GGTTAI
+2159 GG
-2165 YTITAVD
+2165 
-2172 KLGNICVMD
+2172 
-2181 TSPIKMYDINDI
+2181 
-2193 QFSYF
+2193 
-2198 NMASDLIKLSSKGEE
+2198 ASDLVKRVSKGEE
-2213 FSAVAIDSFGDS
+2213 FSTSATDSFGNA
-2225 CDITIEAAQGY
+2225 CDIILEPAEGFTLEAGKTID
-2236 TFAGGQ
+2236 
-2242 IVSLYIV
+2242 LYIV
-2249 ATDNAGN
+2249 AVDKAGN
-2256 KVTSE
+2256 KKYSE
-2261 LISNIKVYDMP
+2261 VLPDIKVYGTPSLVFLRDQLYVVGN
-2272 TAELTDKAKGYT
+2272 ENLD
-2284 ITEDG
+2284 
-2289 DLSFLFT
+2289 FLFSSK
-2296 VRDSFGQ
+2296 DSFG
-2303 EIYVEITTED
+2303 EELVPDIETLSED
-2313 ELIGGTYINVTVT
+2313 NEKRTIKVTV
-2326 ATDDA
+2326 TDDA
-2331 GNTLVEH
+2331 GNVVSREYTL
-2338 YEVAV
+2338 
-2343 IYTEKP
+2343 TK
-2349 FVELYIND
+2349 
-2357 VLWQTLFV
+2357 
-2365 DDAANYILPVPTDWE
+2365 
-2380 LPFVR
+2380 
-2385 WQDKNGNIYTDAN
+2385 
-2398 GIGEKTLS
+2398 
-2406 TYNMLVSYSD
+2406 
-2416 YKAIRTAEDLQNI
+2416 I
-2429 SLNMSGK
+2429 SASE
-2436 YMLVNDIDMR
+2436 
-2446 GFTWTPIGSSSK
+2446 S
-2458 TGEYFNGIL
+2458 
-2467 DGNGY
+2467 
-2472 NITNL
+2472 
-2477 TLSGGNL
+2477 
-2484 YAGLFGYSKGTISNI
+2484 YAGLYIGNNLVGRQVLTVGSAFTLPNSFEGYTFNAWKLNGVAITDATGASLSAWSGEGGKGYEFTADVTPVIYNLTYVLNGATNNPNPTTYTVLTLDSDGKIKLSPAERIVSETVLNVQYLSNGLFRITKEVTQYTFLGWFRDEGFSEEASSLTISDGNVT
-2499 NLINAS
+2499 LYAKWSEDVTTTTTTVSEQVYRRDGNAIYFGS
-2505 ISGSLASGYGY
+2505 YPQTKITDNTITTALVNRMGAKPTPSDSGSWISYKYYINGSNTADFMWYKDLEYNGEKYRGVYFTQYRPYYTTYSSSTGNSYQDDNGFYTSTVYWFKYEPIKWRILEEKDGKAFLLCDIAIDSQEYYPSNSTSSFNHNGGSGYANNY
-2516 GYSGAIVAYMNGGTI
+2516 AL
-2531 SNCFVSGTVNF
+2531 SN
-2542 SGYSQFGGTGY
+2542 
-2553 AGGIVGYLS
+2553 I
-2562 SGTISNC
+2562 
-2569 RTELSVRAQ
+2569 RK
-2578 GDGGDWLNEPK
+2578 WLNETFYNTAFNDLQK
-2589 AYAGGIVACVYSG
+2589 ELVQ
-2602 IIENCITNGDV
+2602 V
-2613 TASTDR
+2613 TKVDNSVASTGYSSNQ
-2619 YAYSGGIVGY
+2619 YACADTNDKVFLLSYKEATTY
-2629 IAKCDSSTTKI
+2629 MTSSTARRMKSTDYAK
-2640 SQCASMA
+2640 SQGCW
-2647 AVVSRGGTYRGFC
+2647 
-2660 YSGGLIGY
+2660 
-2668 IDANSSSSVIVS
+2668 
-2680 QSYATGDVI
+2680 QS
-2689 VTAGGGGSYSSY
+2689 
-2701 MPYSYAGGFVGYNK
+2701 
-2715 NAEISHCYALGTVKA
+2715 
-2730 SSSVNVNTDSSEYTS
+2730 TDSSYKGNCWWWLRS
-2745 TSVAGGFAAVNA
+2745 PYDYNSYNARDVNYDGG
-2757 GTIKN
+2757 
-2762 CYATGNVVANTDGA
+2762 
-2776 SETLTSGGFVGTN
+2776 
-2789 SGSLTQC
+2789 
-2796 IAFGNVS
+2796 
-2803 SNGTNS
+2803 
-2809 TATYYSG
+2809 
-2816 GFVGNNTSGS
+2816 VGNDYVNFT
-2826 TSGTISSCYRN
+2826 
-2837 SNQTVSKSTNSS
+2837 
-2849 GNSSSYE
+2849 
-2856 NLVKSSFYTSKP
+2856 YTGVVP
-2868 SWSTSIWVFNDG
+2868 ALWIR
-2880 NYPILAW
+2880 L
-2887 QSV
+2887 

>member
-11 VMIIVTAVT
+11 VMIIVIAVT

-161 SFATDLVKGET
+161 SFATDLIKGET

-322 LKEGDNVFYIFVK
+322 LKEGDNVFYVFVK

-417 HMTLEAIW
+417 HMTLEAMW

-538 YTFEGWFTDVSL
+538 YTFEGWFTDASL

-556 LDTSIARDIEIFAKW
+556 LDTSIAKDIEIFAKW

-626 NAVYTPIVYDVEYK
+626 NAVYTPIVYDIEYK

-648 DEPVNENARTYTIED
+648 DEPVNENARTYTIVD

-687 ITEIAAGSY
+687 VTEIAAGSY

-766 KVNGINAKT
+766 KVHGINAKT

-835 FTQVAADK
+835 FTLVAADK
-843 ILKGSTGNLDFYA
+843 ILKGSTGNLDYYA

-939 ETNGGHPISSITKT
+939 ETNGGHPVSSITKT

-1097 ATAVSV
+1097 ATAVSE

-1134 EDITIYARWKLARYE
+1134 ENITIYARWELAKYE

-1331 PAIPERSGFLFAGWY
+1331 PVIPERSGFLFAGWY

-1372 IECDVAQSIA
+1372 IECDVAQSIV

-1391 QGQNAVRITF
+1391 QGQNEVRITF

-1498 QNFRL
+1498 QNFSL

-1562 SSVDDATLAFGDRLD
+1562 SSIDDATLAFGDRLD

-1630 ETKKAISVNDIVSAE
+1630 VDKKAVSVNDEITAD
-1645 LFDAICLDADGKLAT
+1645 LFGALCLDTNGEFAT
-1660 FTATI
+1660 FTVAVN
-1665 SGAQTA
+1665 GEQTA
-1671 GSTVSIRLVATSGN
+1671 GSTITVQLTAKSGN
-1685 KTKQVIIK
+1685 KTKRVTIS
-1693 DIKVYGEP
+1693 DVKVYGAP
-1701 SLVLTNPQTD
+1701 TLTVTETKD
-1711 YVNLN
+1711 YINLIN
-1716 GGLTAEWFGA
+1716 GLKGDWFGA
-1726 TGTDSFG
+1726 SGTDTFGEATTIVVRIDGDYKAGDVVTVYIDSIDPAGNVITQTVENVKLYGKPVITYDEDKNAIRETDTLNAELFSATSVDSFG
-1733 EATEIIVSVI
+1733 EVLSVSVTLK
-1743 DGNAGDIGSI
+1743 DGT
-1753 IIKSIDSAGNINS
+1753 IKAGN
-1766 RTIEN
+1766 
-1771 IKLYGLPVI
+1771 
-1780 TYQEEKDS
+1780 
-1788 IKESDVLA
+1788 
-1796 AELFNAVA
+1796 
-1804 EDSFGE
+1804 
-1810 PVNVEI
+1810 
-1816 TKYSGTIVA
+1816 
-1825 GKTVT
+1825 TVT
-1830 LKFKATDSKGNV
+1830 LIIKATDAKGNF
-1842 STFNKIVKVYGKP
+1842 TEYERKVKVYDVP
-1855 SITDAENTEFRVED
+1855 VISDATKLEFREATED
-1869 RITAETLGLTALDTY
+1869 EINVETLGIFATDTY
-1884 SQELEIVLE
+1884 GNPLDITLTVTSGEKLGGKVMVYRA
-1893 IKNGT
+1893 
-1898 QTAGSVVIFSAS
+1898 TAVDA
-1910 AIDVAGNIAQK
+1910 AGNVATK
-1921 DISVKIYGAPT
+1921 KYKVRIYGAPK
-1932 IRIGRTDIKVTEN
+1932 ISYYSDAIKDTDDPTSKGSVT
-1945 PVTPIVSFN
+1945 FD
-1954 LNGGEGNIVS
+1954 LNGGTGNIPA
-1964 QAVTQEKPLK
+1964 QIVTDKTTLV
-1974 YPDIPTRS
+1974 YPDIPTRN

-1987 GWYSTAECSGTP
+1987 GWYDNKECEGSP
-1999 YDFALDVGD
+1999 YDFSKEVSTTV
-2008 DITLYAKWI
+2008 TLYAKWI
-2017 SHTGTGVIGYNAS
+2017 GYTGEGVLPLNGTLNNIS
-2030 ETIYVESKNNSTDY
+2030 VTSKDVNYKKY
-2044 YAFVPLVSGTV
+2044 YAFVPLVSGSVT
-2055 SIYSASGLSDTYGY
+2055 IYSTSSWDTYGY
-2069 LYDAN
+2069 LYDSN
-2074 KKQLKSDDDGGDGNN
+2074 KKELKKDDDSGGNGQ
-2089 FKIEYTVVAGTIY
+2089 FSIIYSVEAGKLY
-2102 YVRPCGYSSSGVTTI
+2102 YVAPCGYNNSGTLSFTMKDAKLPDAGETFN
-2117 YIQGATPT
+2117 GAKIIN
-2125 AGGRG
+2125 A
-2130 CNNVL
+2130 
-2135 AISAIDSFGADL
+2135 AAKDSFGKDL
-2147 QYSVALKSGTLV
+2147 AVTISLSSGEV
-2159 GGTTAI
+2159 IGGTNVR
-2165 YTITAVD
+2165 YTITATD
-2172 KLGNICVMD
+2172 HLGN
-2181 TSPIKMYDINDI
+2181 TSTIETSDIGVYSVADI
-2193 QFSYF
+2193 VLNYEGG
-2198 NMASDLIKLSSKGEE
+2198 ASDLVKRVSKGEE
-2213 FSAVAIDSFGDS
+2213 FSASATDSFGNA
-2225 CDITIEAAQGY
+2225 CDIILEPAEGFTLEAGKTID
-2236 TFAGGQ
+2236 
-2242 IVSLYIV
+2242 LYIV
-2249 ATDNAGN
+2249 AVDKAGN
-2256 KVTSE
+2256 KKYSE
-2261 LISNIKVYDMP
+2261 VLPDIKVYGTPSLVFLRDQFYVVGN
-2272 TAELTDKAKGYT
+2272 ENLD
-2284 ITEDG
+2284 
-2289 DLSFLFT
+2289 FLFSSK
-2296 VRDSFGQ
+2296 DSFG
-2303 EIYVEITTED
+2303 EELVPDIETLSED
-2313 ELIGGTYINVTVT
+2313 NEKRTIKVTV
-2326 ATDDA
+2326 TDDA
-2331 GNTLVEH
+2331 GNDVSREYTL
-2338 YEVAV
+2338 
-2343 IYTEKP
+2343 TK
-2349 FVELYIND
+2349 
-2357 VLWQTLFV
+2357 
-2365 DDAANYILPVPTDWE
+2365 
-2380 LPFVR
+2380 
-2385 WQDKNGNIYTDAN
+2385 
-2398 GIGEKTLS
+2398 
-2406 TYNMLVSYSD
+2406 
-2416 YKAIRTAEDLQNI
+2416 I
-2429 SLNMSGK
+2429 SASE
-2436 YMLVNDIDMR
+2436 
-2446 GFTWTPIGSSSK
+2446 S
-2458 TGEYFNGIL
+2458 
-2467 DGNGY
+2467 
-2472 NITNL
+2472 
-2477 TLSGGNL
+2477 
-2484 YAGLFGYSKGTISNI
+2484 YAGLYIGNNLVGRQVLTVGSAFTLPNSFDGCTINAWKLNGVAITDATGASLSAWNGEGGKGYELTADVTPIIYNLTYVLNGATNNPNPTTYSVLTLDSDGEIKLAPAERIVSETVLNVQYLSNGLFRITKEVTQYTFLGWFRDKGFSEEASSLTISDGNVKLYAKWSEDVTTTAAATVSEQVYRRDGNVI
-2499 NLINAS
+2499 YFGSYPQTKVTDSTITAALVNRMGAKPTPS
-2505 ISGSLASGYGY
+2505 DSGSWISYYKYYIKGRYAAHFMWYKDLEYNGEKYRGVYFTEYRPYHTEKSSYTGDSYQDDNGFYTSTVYWFKYEPIKWRILEEKDGKAFLLCDIAIDSQEYYPFTSSTSGDANNY
-2516 GYSGAIVAYMNGGTI
+2516 AM
-2531 SNCFVSGTVNF
+2531 SN
-2542 SGYSQFGGTGY
+2542 
-2553 AGGIVGYLS
+2553 I
-2562 SGTISNC
+2562 
-2569 RTELSVRAQ
+2569 RK
-2578 GDGGDWLNEPK
+2578 WLNETFYNTAFNDLQK
-2589 AYAGGIVACVYSG
+2589 ELVQ
-2602 IIENCITNGDV
+2602 V
-2613 TASTDR
+2613 TKVDNSVASTGYSSNKYTCKDTNDKVFLLSFKEATTYSAARQMKSTDYAKSQGCRQFTDSYKGNCLWWLRSPSNNNSIYAR
-2619 YAYSGGIVGY
+2619 YVHCDGGVGY
-2629 IAKCDSSTTKI
+2629 SNDVRYTHFG
-2640 SQCASMA
+2640 
-2647 AVVSRGGTYRGFC
+2647 VV
-2660 YSGGLIGY
+2660 
-2668 IDANSSSSVIVS
+2668 
-2680 QSYATGDVI
+2680 
-2689 VTAGGGGSYSSY
+2689 
-2701 MPYSYAGGFVGYNK
+2701 P
-2715 NAEISHCYALGTVKA
+2715 ALW
-2730 SSSVNVNTDSSEYTS
+2730 
-2745 TSVAGGFAAVNA
+2745 
-2757 GTIKN
+2757 IR
-2762 CYATGNVVANTDGA
+2762 
-2776 SETLTSGGFVGTN
+2776 L
-2789 SGSLTQC
+2789 
-2796 IAFGNVS
+2796 
-2803 SNGTNS
+2803 
-2809 TATYYSG
+2809 
-2816 GFVGNNTSGS
+2816 
-2826 TSGTISSCYRN
+2826 
-2837 SNQTVSKSTNSS
+2837 
-2849 GNSSSYE
+2849 
-2856 NLVKSSFYTSKP
+2856 
-2868 SWSTSIWVFNDG
+2868 
-2880 NYPILAW
+2880 
-2887 QSV
+2887 

>member
-281 VVPNSKNSM
+281 VVPNRKNSM

-322 LKEGDNVFYIFVK
+322 LKEGDNVFYVFVK

-357 NVTFVYNNGEPNDV
+357 NVRFVYNNGEPNDV

-390 VGYTFKEWQYNEEI
+390 VGYTFKEWQYNEEK

-417 HMTLEAIW
+417 LMTLEAMW

-524 EDESVSLSSAEKTG
+524 EDESVSLSSAEKAG
-538 YTFEGWFTDVSL
+538 YTFEGWFSDASL

-556 LDTSIARDIEIFAKW
+556 LDTSIAKDIEIFAKW

-626 NAVYTPIVYDVEYK
+626 NAVYTPIVYDIEYK

-843 ILKGSTGNLDFYA
+843 ILKGSTGNLDYYA

-1097 ATAVSV
+1097 ATAVSE

-1134 EDITIYARWKLARYE
+1134 ENITIYARWELAKYE

-1331 PAIPERSGFLFAGWY
+1331 PATPERSGFLFAGWY

-1391 QGQNAVRITF
+1391 QGQNEVRITF

-1488 TATKAQATFG
+1488 TATKTQATFG
-1498 QNFRL
+1498 QNFSL

-1562 SSVDDATLAFGDRLD
+1562 SSIDDATLAFGDRLD

-1630 ETKKAISVNDIVSAE
+1630 VDKKAVSVNDEITAD
-1645 LFDAICLDADGKLAT
+1645 LFGALCLDTNGEFAT
-1660 FTATI
+1660 FTVAVN
-1665 SGAQTA
+1665 GAQTA
-1671 GSTVSIRLVATSGN
+1671 GNTITIQLTAKSGN
-1685 KTKQVIIK
+1685 KTKRVTISNV
-1693 DIKVYGEP
+1693 KVYGAP
-1701 SLVLTNPQTD
+1701 TLTVTETKD
-1711 YVNLN
+1711 YINLIN
-1716 GGLTAEWFGA
+1716 GLRGDWFGA
-1726 TGTDSFG
+1726 SGTDTFGEATKIVVRIDGDYKAGDVVTVYIDSIDPAGNVITQTVENVKLYGKPVITYNEDKNAIRETDTLNAELFSATSVDSFG
-1733 EATEIIVSVI
+1733 EVLSVSVTLKE
-1743 DGNAGDIGSI
+1743 GT
-1753 IIKSIDSAGNINS
+1753 IKAGN
-1766 RTIEN
+1766 
-1771 IKLYGLPVI
+1771 
-1780 TYQEEKDS
+1780 
-1788 IKESDVLA
+1788 
-1796 AELFNAVA
+1796 
-1804 EDSFGE
+1804 
-1810 PVNVEI
+1810 
-1816 TKYSGTIVA
+1816 
-1825 GKTVT
+1825 TVT
-1830 LKFKATDSKGNV
+1830 LLIKATDAKGNV
-1842 STFNKIVKVYGKP
+1842 TRYYREVKVYDVP
-1855 SITDAENTEFRVED
+1855 VISDATKLEFREATED
-1869 RITAETLGLTALDTY
+1869 EITVETLGIFATDTY
-1884 SQELEIVLE
+1884 GNPLDITLTVTSGEKLGGKVMVYQA
-1893 IKNGT
+1893 
-1898 QTAGSVVIFSAS
+1898 TAV
-1910 AIDVAGNIAQK
+1910 DVAGNVATKNYSI
-1921 DISVKIYGAPT
+1921 KIYGAPK
-1932 IRIGRTDIKVTEN
+1932 ISYNCDAIKDTEYSA
-1945 PVTPIVSFN
+1945 TVSFN
-1954 LNGGEGNIVS
+1954 LNGAVGSIES
-1964 QAVTQEKPLK
+1964 QIITYTSALI
-1974 YPDIPTRS
+1974 YPEIPSRE

-1987 GWYSTAECSGTP
+1987 GWYDNQECKGSP
-1999 YDFALDVGD
+1999 YDFMADVEYS
-2008 DITLYAKWI
+2008 IILYAKWI
-2017 SHTGTGVIGYNAS
+2017 RHYGNGVLPLNGTLNNISVTAKNAS
-2030 ETIYVESKNNSTDY
+2030 NKKY
-2044 YAFVPLVSGTV
+2044 YAFVPLVSGSVT
-2055 SIYSASGLSDTYGY
+2055 IYSTSSWDTYGY
-2069 LYDAN
+2069 LYDSN
-2074 KKQLKSDDDGGDGNN
+2074 KKELEQDDDSGGSAQ
-2089 FKIEYTVVAGTIY
+2089 FSIIYSVEAGKLY
-2102 YVRPCGYSSSGVTTI
+2102 YVAPCGYSGGGTLSFTMKD
-2117 YIQGATPT
+2117 AKLPE
-2125 AGGRG
+2125 AGGTV
-2130 CNNVL
+2130 NEAKIIN
-2135 AISAIDSFGADL
+2135 AAAKDSFGKDL
-2147 QYSVALKSGTLV
+2147 AVTISLSSGEV
-2159 GGTTAI
+2159 IGGTNVR
-2165 YTITAVD
+2165 YTITATD
-2172 KLGNICVMD
+2172 HLGN
-2181 TSPIKMYDINDI
+2181 TSTIETSDIGVYSVADI
-2193 QFSYF
+2193 VLNYEGG
-2198 NMASDLIKLSSKGEE
+2198 ATDLVKRVSKGEE
-2213 FSAVAIDSFGDS
+2213 FSAAATDSFGNACRVFLEPAAGFS
-2225 CDITIEAAQGY
+2225 WEAGKTIDMH
-2236 TFAGGQ
+2236 
-2242 IVSLYIV
+2242 IV
-2249 ATDNAGN
+2249 AVDKAGN
-2256 KVTSE
+2256 KKYSDV
-2261 LISNIKVYDMP
+2261 LHDIKIYDNP
-2272 TAELTDKAKGYT
+2272 TLDFLRDQLYVVENESMD
-2284 ITEDG
+2284 
-2289 DLSFLFT
+2289 FLFSAK
-2296 VRDSFGQ
+2296 DSFG
-2303 EIYVEITTED
+2303 EELVPDIETLFED
-2313 ELIGGTYINVTVT
+2313 NDKIIIKVTV
-2326 ATDDA
+2326 TDDA
-2331 GNTLVEH
+2331 GNIVEKQYELLKVTENGSIICLYDDGELIGYQHVTLGESFSLPCPAGYNYTWKIDDEEITNNLGKSLAKWNKAQGIYHATAIKEFAVYTITYNLTYDDVDNSVNPSTYTINVLPLQLKSPEKANFSQFDWTTAQRLADWMYSVDEVTTH
-2338 YEVAV
+2338 YIFSGWFLDSE
-2343 IYTEKP
+2343 YTEEIIELSEISYNLTIYAKWEKNQTSETYTKP
-2349 FVELYIND
+2349 YRL
-2357 VLWQTLFV
+2357 
-2365 DDAANYILPVPTDWE
+2365 
-2380 LPFVR
+2380 
-2385 WQDKNGNIYTDAN
+2385 NG
-2398 GIGEKTLS
+2398 
-2406 TYNMLVSYSD
+2406 
-2416 YKAIRTAEDLQNI
+2416 RTAYFGAYPQTQVTDSTITTALESLAGTLPSSTDSGSWTSYKYYIDGNNNTDFMWYKDLEYNDE
-2429 SLNMSGK
+2429 K
-2436 YMLVNDIDMR
+2436 YR
-2446 GFTWTPIGSSSK
+2446 GVYFTQYRPYYITGSSSESASYQDNNGFSISTVYWFK
-2458 TGEYFNGIL
+2458 YEAIEWHILEKNDGKAFLMCNIAIDAQEYYPSAYSTKFNHNG
-2467 DGNGY
+2467 GNGY
-2472 NITNL
+2472 ANN
-2477 TLSGGNL
+2477 
-2484 YAGLFGYSKGTISNI
+2484 YALSNI
-2499 NLINAS
+2499 RKWLNDTFYNTAFHDLQKEIIQVTKVDNSVAS
-2505 ISGSLASGYGY
+2505 TGVDSNPYICEDTNDMVFLLSYQERDSYGY
-2516 GYSGAIVAYMNGGTI
+2516 GISQSTDYAKSQGCYKDSNGKCGWWFRSPRNDNDLLART
-2531 SNCFVSGTVNF
+2531 
-2542 SGYSQFGGTGY
+2542 YGGSLDINLMTNKG
-2553 AGGIVGYLS
+2553 
-2562 SGTISNC
+2562 
-2569 RTELSVRAQ
+2569 
-2578 GDGGDWLNEPK
+2578 K
-2589 AYAGGIVACVYSG
+2589 VYSTCFG
-2602 IIENCITNGDV
+2602 
-2613 TASTDR
+2613 
-2619 YAYSGGIVGY
+2619 
-2629 IAKCDSSTTKI
+2629 
-2640 SQCASMA
+2640 
-2647 AVVSRGGTYRGFC
+2647 VV
-2660 YSGGLIGY
+2660 
-2668 IDANSSSSVIVS
+2668 
-2680 QSYATGDVI
+2680 
-2689 VTAGGGGSYSSY
+2689 
-2701 MPYSYAGGFVGYNK
+2701 P
-2715 NAEISHCYALGTVKA
+2715 ALW
-2730 SSSVNVNTDSSEYTS
+2730 
-2745 TSVAGGFAAVNA
+2745 
-2757 GTIKN
+2757 IR
-2762 CYATGNVVANTDGA
+2762 
-2776 SETLTSGGFVGTN
+2776 L
-2789 SGSLTQC
+2789 
-2796 IAFGNVS
+2796 
-2803 SNGTNS
+2803 
-2809 TATYYSG
+2809 
-2816 GFVGNNTSGS
+2816 
-2826 TSGTISSCYRN
+2826 
-2837 SNQTVSKSTNSS
+2837 
-2849 GNSSSYE
+2849 
-2856 NLVKSSFYTSKP
+2856 
-2868 SWSTSIWVFNDG
+2868 
-2880 NYPILAW
+2880 
-2887 QSV
+2887 

>member
-322 LKEGDNVFYIFVK
+322 LNEGDNVFYVFVK

-417 HMTLEAIW
+417 HMTLEAMW

-444 KTVTFDKEFSF
+444 KTVPFDKEFSF

-843 ILKGSTGNLDFYA
+843 ILKGSTGNLDYYA

-1097 ATAVSV
+1097 ATAVSE

-1134 EDITIYARWKLARYE
+1134 ENITIYARWKLARYE

-1391 QGQNAVRITF
+1391 QGQNEVRITF

-1498 QNFRL
+1498 QNFSL

-1562 SSVDDATLAFGDRLD
+1562 SSIDDATLAFGDRLD

-1630 ETKKAISVNDIVSAE
+1630 VDKKAVSVNDEITAD
-1645 LFDAICLDADGKLAT
+1645 LFGALCLDTNGEFAT
-1660 FTATI
+1660 FTVAVN
-1665 SGAQTA
+1665 GAQTA
-1671 GSTVSIRLVATSGN
+1671 GNTITIQLTAKSGN
-1685 KTKQVIIK
+1685 KTKRVTIS
-1693 DIKVYGEP
+1693 DVKVYGAP
-1701 SLVLTNPQTD
+1701 TLTVTETKD
-1711 YVNLN
+1711 YINLIN
-1716 GGLTAEWFGA
+1716 GLKGDWFGA
-1726 TGTDSFG
+1726 SGTDTFGEATKIVVRIDGDYKAGDVVTVYIDSIDPAGNVITQTVENVKLYGKPVITYNKDKNAIRETDTLNAELFSATSVDSFG
-1733 EATEIIVSVI
+1733 EVLSVSVTLN
-1743 DGNAGDIGSI
+1743 GGT
-1753 IIKSIDSAGNINS
+1753 IKAGN
-1766 RTIEN
+1766 
-1771 IKLYGLPVI
+1771 
-1780 TYQEEKDS
+1780 
-1788 IKESDVLA
+1788 
-1796 AELFNAVA
+1796 
-1804 EDSFGE
+1804 
-1810 PVNVEI
+1810 
-1816 TKYSGTIVA
+1816 
-1825 GKTVT
+1825 TVM
-1830 LKFKATDSKGNV
+1830 LIIKATDAKGNV
-1842 STFNKIVKVYGKP
+1842 TKYYREVKVYDVP
-1855 SITDAENTEFRVED
+1855 VISDATKLEFRESAED
-1869 RITAETLGLTALDTY
+1869 EITVETLGIFATDTY
-1884 SQELEIVLE
+1884 GNPLDITLTVTSGEKLGGKVMVYQA
-1893 IKNGT
+1893 
-1898 QTAGSVVIFSAS
+1898 TAV
-1910 AIDVAGNIAQK
+1910 DVAGNVATKNYSIR
-1921 DISVKIYGAPT
+1921 IYGAPK
-1932 IRIGRTDIKVTEN
+1932 ISYNCDAIKDTAHSA
-1945 PVTPIVSFN
+1945 TVSFN
-1954 LNGGEGNIVS
+1954 LNGADGSIES
-1964 QAVTQEKPLK
+1964 QFITCTSALI
-1974 YPDIPTRS
+1974 YPEIPSRE

-1987 GWYSTAECSGTP
+1987 GWYDNQECKGSP
-1999 YDFALDVGD
+1999 HDFMADVEYS
-2008 DITLYAKWI
+2008 ITLYAKWI
-2017 SHTGTGVIGYNAS
+2017 RHYGNGVLPLNGSIEGI
-2030 ETIYVESKNNSTDY
+2030 TVEYMGLSDKKL
-2044 YAFVPLVSGTV
+2044 YAFVPLVSGQINVHSSPHKSNGVGSTGD
-2055 SIYSASGLSDTYGY
+2055 SYGI
-2069 LYDAN
+2069 LYDSN
-2074 KKQLKSDDDGGDGNN
+2074 KKTIGSDDNNGIDYHFSINAYVEAGKLYYIAPCCTYKGTMILSLGMGGA
-2089 FKIEYTVVAGTIY
+2089 KL
-2102 YVRPCGYSSSGVTTI
+2102 PS
-2117 YIQGATPT
+2117 
-2125 AGGRG
+2125 AGGHV
-2130 CNNVL
+2130 NYSKVIN
-2135 AISAIDSFGADL
+2135 AKAYDSFGNRISTTTTFCHGEMVGGTYVRYSITATDHL
-2147 QYSVALKSGTLV
+2147 GNTSTIETSDIGVYSVADIVLNYEGGATDLV
-2159 GGTTAI
+2159 KR
-2165 YTITAVD
+2165 V
-2172 KLGNICVMD
+2172 
-2181 TSPIKMYDINDI
+2181 
-2193 QFSYF
+2193 
-2198 NMASDLIKLSSKGEE
+2198 SKGEE
-2213 FSAVAIDSFGDS
+2213 FSAAATDSFGNACRVFLEPAAGFS
-2225 CDITIEAAQGY
+2225 WEAGKTIDMH
-2236 TFAGGQ
+2236 
-2242 IVSLYIV
+2242 IV
-2249 ATDNAGN
+2249 AVDKAGN
-2256 KVTSE
+2256 KKYSDV
-2261 LISNIKVYDMP
+2261 LHDIKIYDNP
-2272 TAELTDKAKGYT
+2272 TLDFLRDQLYVVENESMD
-2284 ITEDG
+2284 
-2289 DLSFLFT
+2289 FLFSAK
-2296 VRDSFGQ
+2296 DSFG
-2303 EIYVEITTED
+2303 EELVPDIETLFED
-2313 ELIGGTYINVTVT
+2313 NDKIIIKVTV
-2326 ATDDA
+2326 TDDA
-2331 GNTLVEH
+2331 GNIVEKQ
-2338 YEVAV
+2338 YELIKLAENESIIYLYVDDELIGDQRVTSDESFSLPCPAGYNYTWKIDDEEITNNLGKSLAKWDKVQGIYYATAIKKLAV
-2343 IYTEKP
+2343 YTITYNLTYDDVDNSVNP
-2349 FVELYIND
+2349 STYTIND
-2357 VLWQTLFV
+2357 LPLQLKSLVKAKEIKQNWLSSSKIDDETYSVEETLTQYIFV
-2365 DDAANYILPVPTDWE
+2365 GWFFDPE
-2380 LPFVR
+2380 
-2385 WQDKNGNIYTDAN
+2385 
-2398 GIGEKTLS
+2398 
-2406 TYNMLVSYSD
+2406 YSD
-2416 YKAIRTAEDLQNI
+2416 EIMELSEISRNLTVYAKWEKNVTTETKVKPYRIVSIYENAIYFGTYPQTEVTNSTTIQALENLAGAAPTSTDSGSWTSYKYYIDGN
-2429 SLNMSGK
+2429 
-2436 YMLVNDIDMR
+2436 NDIDFMWYKDLVYDNVKYR
-2446 GFTWTPIGSSSK
+2446 GVYFTQERPMASTTTTSTSQVGGYYSTSKMCWFKYEPIKWRILKTYDGMAFLLCSMAIDSQEYHITDSTESFYHNNGEGYANNYALSYIRKWLNETFYNTSFNDLQKEIIQVTKVDNSILNTDGTVNKYSCIDTDDRVFLLSQEEAKTYVESSSANTNIKCTDYAKSQGCQRRMNVNDRK
-2458 TGEYFNGIL
+2458 TCMWWWLRSPYTVS
-2467 DGNGY
+2467 GNGAY
-2472 NITNL
+2472 YVEN
-2477 TLSGGNL
+2477 SYGVK
-2484 YAGLFGYSKGTISNI
+2484 YAPSNI
-2499 NLINAS
+2499 NNPH
-2505 ISGSLASGYGY
+2505 YG
-2516 GYSGAIVAYMNGGTI
+2516 
-2531 SNCFVSGTVNF
+2531 
-2542 SGYSQFGGTGY
+2542 
-2553 AGGIVGYLS
+2553 
-2562 SGTISNC
+2562 
-2569 RTELSVRAQ
+2569 
-2578 GDGGDWLNEPK
+2578 
-2589 AYAGGIVACVYSG
+2589 
-2602 IIENCITNGDV
+2602 
-2613 TASTDR
+2613 
-2619 YAYSGGIVGY
+2619 
-2629 IAKCDSSTTKI
+2629 
-2640 SQCASMA
+2640 
-2647 AVVSRGGTYRGFC
+2647 VV
-2660 YSGGLIGY
+2660 
-2668 IDANSSSSVIVS
+2668 
-2680 QSYATGDVI
+2680 
-2689 VTAGGGGSYSSY
+2689 
-2701 MPYSYAGGFVGYNK
+2701 P
-2715 NAEISHCYALGTVKA
+2715 ALW
-2730 SSSVNVNTDSSEYTS
+2730 
-2745 TSVAGGFAAVNA
+2745 
-2757 GTIKN
+2757 IR
-2762 CYATGNVVANTDGA
+2762 
-2776 SETLTSGGFVGTN
+2776 L
-2789 SGSLTQC
+2789 
-2796 IAFGNVS
+2796 
-2803 SNGTNS
+2803 
-2809 TATYYSG
+2809 
-2816 GFVGNNTSGS
+2816 
-2826 TSGTISSCYRN
+2826 
-2837 SNQTVSKSTNSS
+2837 
-2849 GNSSSYE
+2849 
-2856 NLVKSSFYTSKP
+2856 
-2868 SWSTSIWVFNDG
+2868 
-2880 NYPILAW
+2880 
-2887 QSV
+2887 

>member
-322 LKEGDNVFYIFVK
+322 LKEGDNVFYVFVK

-417 HMTLEAIW
+417 HMTLEAMW

-843 ILKGSTGNLDFYA
+843 ILKGSTGNLDYYA

-1097 ATAVSV
+1097 ATAVSE

-1134 EDITIYARWKLARYE
+1134 ENITIYARWKLARYE

-1157 VNDEENPS
+1157 VNDEENPL

-1291 TYNVWMDGN
+1291 TYNVWVGGN

-1331 PAIPERSGFLFAGWY
+1331 PATPERSGFLFAGWY

-1391 QGQNAVRITF
+1391 QGQNEVRITF

-1498 QNFRL
+1498 QNFSL

-1535 WDKDVDSVLY
+1535 WDKDVDSILY
-1545 SVWERT
+1545 SVWEKT
-1551 VYTVTFNTQGG
+1551 VYNVTFNTQGG

-1630 ETKKAISVNDIVSAE
+1630 VDKKAVSVNDEITAD
-1645 LFDAICLDADGKLAT
+1645 LFGALCLDTNGEFAT
-1660 FTATI
+1660 FTVAVN
-1665 SGAQTA
+1665 GEQTA
-1671 GSTVSIRLVATSGN
+1671 GSTITVQLTAKSGN
-1685 KTKQVIIK
+1685 KTKRVTIS
-1693 DIKVYGEP
+1693 DVKVYGAP
-1701 SLVLTNPQTD
+1701 TLTVTETKD
-1711 YVNLN
+1711 YINLIN
-1716 GGLTAEWFGA
+1716 GLRGDWFGA
-1726 TGTDSFG
+1726 SGTDTFGKATKIVVRIDGNYKAGDVVTVYIDSIDPAGNVITQTVENVKLYGKPVITYDEDKNAIRETDTLNAELFSATSVDSFG
-1733 EATEIIVSVI
+1733 EVLSVSVTLKE
-1743 DGNAGDIGSI
+1743 GT
-1753 IIKSIDSAGNINS
+1753 IKAGN
-1766 RTIEN
+1766 
-1771 IKLYGLPVI
+1771 
-1780 TYQEEKDS
+1780 
-1788 IKESDVLA
+1788 
-1796 AELFNAVA
+1796 
-1804 EDSFGE
+1804 
-1810 PVNVEI
+1810 
-1816 TKYSGTIVA
+1816 
-1825 GKTVT
+1825 TVT
-1830 LKFKATDSKGNV
+1830 LLIKATDAKGNF
-1842 STFNKIVKVYGKP
+1842 TEYEMKVKVYDVP
-1855 SITDAENTEFRVED
+1855 VISDATKLEFREATED
-1869 RITAETLGLTALDTY
+1869 EITVETLGIFATDTY
-1884 SQELEIVLE
+1884 GNPLDITLTVTSGEKLGGKVMVYQA
-1893 IKNGT
+1893 
-1898 QTAGSVVIFSAS
+1898 TAVDA
-1910 AIDVAGNIAQK
+1910 AGNVATKNYSI
-1921 DISVKIYGAPT
+1921 KIYGAPK
-1932 IRIGRTDIKVTEN
+1932 ISYDSDAIKDTDDPTSKGSVT
-1945 PVTPIVSFN
+1945 FD
-1954 LNGGEGNIVS
+1954 LNGGTGNIP
-1964 QAVTQEKPLK
+1964 TQIATDKTTLA
-1974 YPDIPTRS
+1974 YPDIPTRN

-1987 GWYSTAECSGTP
+1987 GWYDNKECKGSP
-1999 YDFALDVGD
+1999 YDFTKEVSTAV
-2008 DITLYAKWI
+2008 TLYAKWI
-2017 SHTGTGVIGYNAS
+2017 GYTGDGVLPLNG
-2030 ETIYVESKNNSTDY
+2030 TLNNISVTSNGVSNKKY
-2044 YAFVPLVSGTV
+2044 YAFVPLVSGSVT
-2055 SIYSASGLSDTYGY
+2055 IYSTSSWDTYGY
-2069 LYDAN
+2069 LYDSN
-2074 KKQLKSDDDGGDGNN
+2074 KKELKQDDDSGTDRN
-2089 FKIEYTVVAGTIY
+2089 FSITYSVEAGKLY
-2102 YVRPCGYSSSGVTTI
+2102 YVAPCGLNRSGTLSFTMKDAI
-2117 YIQGATPT
+2117 LPE
-2125 AGGRG
+2125 AGGTLKNIG
-2130 CNNVL
+2130 AKIIN
-2135 AISAIDSFGADL
+2135 AAAKDSFGKDL
-2147 QYSVALKSGTLV
+2147 AVMISLSSGEV
-2159 GGTTAI
+2159 IGGTNVR
-2165 YTITAVD
+2165 YTITATD
-2172 KLGNICVMD
+2172 HLGN
-2181 TSPIKMYDINDI
+2181 TSTIETSDIGVYSVADI
-2193 QFSYF
+2193 VLNYEGG
-2198 NMASDLIKLSSKGEE
+2198 ASDLVKRVSKGEE
-2213 FSAVAIDSFGDS
+2213 FSASATDSFGNA
-2225 CDITIEAAQGY
+2225 CRVLLEPAEGFTLEAGKTID
-2236 TFAGGQ
+2236 
-2242 IVSLYIV
+2242 LYIV
-2249 ATDNAGN
+2249 AVDKVGN
-2256 KVTSE
+2256 KKYSE
-2261 LISNIKVYDMP
+2261 VLPDIKVYGTPSLVFLRDQFYVV
-2272 TAELTDKAKGYT
+2272 ENENLD
-2284 ITEDG
+2284 
-2289 DLSFLFT
+2289 FLFSSK
-2296 VRDSFGQ
+2296 DSFG
-2303 EIYVEITTED
+2303 EELVPDIETLSED
-2313 ELIGGTYINVTVT
+2313 NEKRTIKVTV
-2326 ATDDA
+2326 TDDA
-2331 GNTLVEH
+2331 GNVVSREYTLTKISASESYVVLYIGNNLVGRQVLTVGSAFTLPNSFEGCTVNAWKLNGVVITDATGASLSAWNGEGGKRYELTADVTPIIYNLTYVLNGATNNPNPTTYSVLTLDSDGEIKLSPAERIVSETVLNAQYLSNGLFRITKKVTH
-2338 YEVAV
+2338 YTFLGWFRDEGFSEEASSLTISDGNVTLYAKWSEDVTTTTTVSEQVYRRDGKV
-2343 IYTEKP
+2343 IYFGSYPQTKVTDSTITTALVNRMGAKP
-2349 FVELYIND
+2349 TPSDSGSWISYKYYINGSNTAD
-2357 VLWQTLFV
+2357 FMWYKDLEY
-2365 DDAANYILPVPTDWE
+2365 N
-2380 LPFVR
+2380 
-2385 WQDKNGNIYTDAN
+2385 
-2398 GIGEKTLS
+2398 GEKYRGVYFTQYRPYYTINSSSIGNSYQDDNGFYASTVYWFKYELIKWRILEEKDGKAFLLCDIAIDSQEYYPSDSTSSFNHSGGNGYANNYALS
-2406 TYNMLVSYSD
+2406 NIRKWLNETFYNTAFNDLQKELVQVTKVDNSVESTGYSSSQYACADTNDKVFLLSYKEATTYMTSDPAREKKCTDYAKSQGCSQITDGGDKGNCLWWLRSPSNYVGGICLNAHLVSYD
-2416 YKAIRTAEDLQNI
+2416 
-2429 SLNMSGK
+2429 
-2436 YMLVNDIDMR
+2436 
-2446 GFTWTPIGSSSK
+2446 
-2458 TGEYFNGIL
+2458 
-2467 DGNGY
+2467 
-2472 NITNL
+2472 
-2477 TLSGGNL
+2477 
-2484 YAGLFGYSKGTISNI
+2484 
-2499 NLINAS
+2499 
-2505 ISGSLASGYGY
+2505 
-2516 GYSGAIVAYMNGGTI
+2516 
-2531 SNCFVSGTVNF
+2531 
-2542 SGYSQFGGTGY
+2542 
-2553 AGGIVGYLS
+2553 GGI
-2562 SGTISNC
+2562 
-2569 RTELSVRAQ
+2569 
-2578 GDGGDWLNEPK
+2578 
-2589 AYAGGIVACVYSG
+2589 
-2602 IIENCITNGDV
+2602 
-2613 TASTDR
+2613 
-2619 YAYSGGIVGY
+2619 
-2629 IAKCDSSTTKI
+2629 
-2640 SQCASMA
+2640 
-2647 AVVSRGGTYRGFC
+2647 
-2660 YSGGLIGY
+2660 
-2668 IDANSSSSVIVS
+2668 
-2680 QSYATGDVI
+2680 
-2689 VTAGGGGSYSSY
+2689 
-2701 MPYSYAGGFVGYNK
+2701 GGFSRVYN
-2715 NAEISHCYALGTVKA
+2715 
-2730 SSSVNVNTDSSEYTS
+2730 
-2745 TSVAGGFAAVNA
+2745 
-2757 GTIKN
+2757 
-2762 CYATGNVVANTDGA
+2762 
-2776 SETLTSGGFVGTN
+2776 TSGGVVPA
-2789 SGSLTQC
+2789 LW
-2796 IAFGNVS
+2796 I
-2803 SNGTNS
+2803 
-2809 TATYYSG
+2809 
-2816 GFVGNNTSGS
+2816 
-2826 TSGTISSCYRN
+2826 R
-2837 SNQTVSKSTNSS
+2837 
-2849 GNSSSYE
+2849 
-2856 NLVKSSFYTSKP
+2856 L
-2868 SWSTSIWVFNDG
+2868 
-2880 NYPILAW
+2880 
-2887 QSV
+2887 

>member
-1 MKKARRFLVA
+1 MFCAATAFFDVFLLIQCSSNRLFGEHFEKELFIFEEEKMKKARRFLVA

-322 LKEGDNVFYIFVK
+322 LKEGDNVFYVFVK

-417 HMTLEAIW
+417 HMTLEAMW

-538 YTFEGWFTDVSL
+538 YTFEGWFTDASL

-556 LDTSIARDIEIFAKW
+556 LDTSIAKDIEIFAKW

-626 NAVYTPIVYDVEYK
+626 NAVYTPIVYDIEYK

-648 DEPVNENARTYTIED
+648 DEPVNENARTYTIVD

-687 ITEIAAGSY
+687 VTEIAAGSY

-843 ILKGSTGNLDFYA
+843 ILKGSTGNLDYYA
-856 KWTPIEYVITY
+856 KWTPIEYGITY

-1097 ATAVSV
+1097 ATAVSE

-1134 EDITIYARWKLARYE
+1134 EDITIYARWELARYE

-1157 VNDEENPS
+1157 TNDEENPS

-1194 LSIGITGIATGSFGD
+1194 LSIEITGIATGSFGD

-1391 QGQNAVRITF
+1391 QGQNEVRITF

-1488 TATKAQATFG
+1488 TATKTQATFG
-1498 QNFRL
+1498 QNFSL

-1562 SSVDDATLAFGDRLD
+1562 SSIDDATLAFGDRLD

-1630 ETKKAISVNDIVSAE
+1630 VDKKAVSVNDEITAD
-1645 LFDAICLDADGKLAT
+1645 LFGALCLDTNGEFAT
-1660 FTATI
+1660 FTVAVN
-1665 SGAQTA
+1665 GAQTA
-1671 GSTVSIRLVATSGN
+1671 GNTITIQLTAKSGN
-1685 KTKQVIIK
+1685 KTKRVTIS
-1693 DIKVYGEP
+1693 DVKVYGAP
-1701 SLVLTNPQTD
+1701 TLTVTETKD
-1711 YVNLN
+1711 YINLIN
-1716 GGLTAEWFGA
+1716 GLRGDWFGA
-1726 TGTDSFG
+1726 SGTDTFGEATTIVVRIDGDYKAGDVVTVYIDSIDPAGNVITQTVENVKLYGKPVITYNKDKNAIRETDTLNAELFSATSVDSFG
-1733 EATEIIVSVI
+1733 EVLSVSVTLN
-1743 DGNAGDIGSI
+1743 GGT
-1753 IIKSIDSAGNINS
+1753 IKAGN
-1766 RTIEN
+1766 
-1771 IKLYGLPVI
+1771 
-1780 TYQEEKDS
+1780 
-1788 IKESDVLA
+1788 
-1796 AELFNAVA
+1796 
-1804 EDSFGE
+1804 
-1810 PVNVEI
+1810 
-1816 TKYSGTIVA
+1816 
-1825 GKTVT
+1825 TVM
-1830 LKFKATDSKGNV
+1830 LIIKATDAKGNV
-1842 STFNKIVKVYGKP
+1842 TKYYREVKVYDVP
-1855 SITDAENTEFRVED
+1855 VISDATKLEFRESAED
-1869 RITAETLGLTALDTY
+1869 EITVETLGIFATDTY
-1884 SQELEIVLE
+1884 GNPLDITLTVTSGEKLGGKVMVYQA
-1893 IKNGT
+1893 T
-1898 QTAGSVVIFSAS
+1898 
-1910 AIDVAGNIAQK
+1910 AIDVAGNVATKNYSI
-1921 DISVKIYGAPT
+1921 KIYGAPK
-1932 IRIGRTDIKVTEN
+1932 ISYDSNAIKDTDDPTAKGSVT
-1945 PVTPIVSFN
+1945 FD
-1954 LNGGEGNIVS
+1954 LNGGIGNIPAQIATDKTTLV
-1964 QAVTQEKPLK
+1964 
-1974 YPDIPTRS
+1974 YPDIPMRN

-1987 GWYSTAECSGTP
+1987 GWYDNKECEGSPYNFTAEVSTA
-1999 YDFALDVGD
+1999 V
-2008 DITLYAKWI
+2008 TLYAKWI
-2017 SHTGTGVIGYNAS
+2017 GYTGDGVLPLNGTLNNISVTA
-2030 ETIYVESKNNSTDY
+2030 KNVSNKKY
-2044 YAFVPLVSGTV
+2044 YAFVPLVSGSVT
-2055 SIYSASGLSDTYGY
+2055 IYSTSSWDTYGY
-2069 LYDAN
+2069 LYDSN
-2074 KKQLKSDDDGGDGNN
+2074 KKELKKDDDSGTGTN
-2089 FKIEYTVVAGTIY
+2089 FSITYSVEAGKLY
-2102 YVRPCGYSSSGVTTI
+2102 YVAPCGYSGGGTLSFTMKD
-2117 YIQGATPT
+2117 AKLPE
-2125 AGGRG
+2125 AGGTLKG
-2130 CNNVL
+2130 NGIN
-2135 AISAIDSFGADL
+2135 AAAKDSFGNDL
-2147 QYSVALKSGTLV
+2147 VVTISLSSGEV
-2159 GGTTAI
+2159 IGGTNVR
-2165 YTITAVD
+2165 YTITATD
-2172 KLGNICVMD
+2172 HLGN
-2181 TSPIKMYDINDI
+2181 TSTIETSDIGVYSVADI
-2193 QFSYF
+2193 VLNYEGG
-2198 NMASDLIKLSSKGEE
+2198 ASDLVKRVSKGEE
-2213 FSAVAIDSFGDS
+2213 FSASATDSFGNA
-2225 CDITIEAAQGY
+2225 CDIILESAAGFTLEAGKTID
-2236 TFAGGQ
+2236 
-2242 IVSLYIV
+2242 LYIV
-2249 ATDNAGN
+2249 AVDKAGN
-2256 KVTSE
+2256 KKYSE
-2261 LISNIKVYDMP
+2261 VLPDIKVYGTPSLVFLRDQSYIVGN
-2272 TAELTDKAKGYT
+2272 ENLD
-2284 ITEDG
+2284 
-2289 DLSFLFT
+2289 FLFSSK
-2296 VRDSFGQ
+2296 DSFG
-2303 EIYVEITTED
+2303 EELVPDIETLSED
-2313 ELIGGTYINVTVT
+2313 NEKRTIKVTV
-2326 ATDDA
+2326 TDDA
-2331 GNTLVEH
+2331 GNVVSREYTLTKISASESYAGLYIGNNLVGRQVLTVGSAFTLPNSFEGYTFNAWKLNGVAITDATGASLSAWNGEGGKG
-2338 YEVAV
+2338 YEFTADVTPV
-2343 IYTEKP
+2343 IYNLTYVLNGATNNPNPTTYTVLTLDSDGEIKLAPAERIVSETVLNVQSLSNGLFRITKEVTQYTFLGWFRDEGFSEEASSLTISDGNVTLYAKWSEDVTTTTTVSEQVYRRDGNVIYFGSYPQTKVTDSTITTALVNRMGAKP
-2349 FVELYIND
+2349 TPSDSGSWISYKYYINGSNTAD
-2357 VLWQTLFV
+2357 FMWYKDLEY
-2365 DDAANYILPVPTDWE
+2365 N
-2380 LPFVR
+2380 
-2385 WQDKNGNIYTDAN
+2385 
-2398 GIGEKTLS
+2398 GEK
-2406 TYNMLVSYSD
+2406 Y
-2416 YKAIRTAEDLQNI
+2416 
-2429 SLNMSGK
+2429 
-2436 YMLVNDIDMR
+2436 R
-2446 GFTWTPIGSSSK
+2446 GVYFTQYRPYFTTTSSS
-2458 TGEYFNGIL
+2458 TGNSYQDDNGFYTSTVYWFKYEPIKWRILEEKEGKAFLLCDIAIDSQEYYPSASTSSFNHNG
-2467 DGNGY
+2467 GNGY
-2472 NITNL
+2472 ANN
-2477 TLSGGNL
+2477 
-2484 YAGLFGYSKGTISNI
+2484 YALSNI
-2499 NLINAS
+2499 
-2505 ISGSLASGYGY
+2505 
-2516 GYSGAIVAYMNGGTI
+2516 
-2531 SNCFVSGTVNF
+2531 
-2542 SGYSQFGGTGY
+2542 
-2553 AGGIVGYLS
+2553 
-2562 SGTISNC
+2562 
-2569 RTELSVRAQ
+2569 RK
-2578 GDGGDWLNEPK
+2578 WLNETFYNTAFNDLQK
-2589 AYAGGIVACVYSG
+2589 ELVQ
-2602 IIENCITNGDV
+2602 V
-2613 TASTDR
+2613 TKVDNSAASTGYSSNQ
-2619 YAYSGGIVGY
+2619 YACADTNDKVFLLSYKEATTYMTSSTARQMKSTDY
-2629 IAKCDSSTTKI
+2629 AKSQGCWQSTDSSYKGNCWWWLR
-2640 SQCASMA
+2640 SPN
-2647 AVVSRGGTYRGFC
+2647 Y
-2660 YSGGLIGY
+2660 
-2668 IDANSSSSVIVS
+2668 
-2680 QSYATGDVI
+2680 
-2689 VTAGGGGSYSSY
+2689 YSSY
-2701 MPYSYAGGFVGYNK
+2701 HARSVIYDGGIDNGYSVYR
-2715 NAEISHCYALGTVKA
+2715 
-2730 SSSVNVNTDSSEYTS
+2730 TDS
-2745 TSVAGGFAAVNA
+2745 G
-2757 GTIKN
+2757 
-2762 CYATGNVVANTDGA
+2762 VVPA
-2776 SETLTSGGFVGTN
+2776 LWIR
-2789 SGSLTQC
+2789 L
-2796 IAFGNVS
+2796 
-2803 SNGTNS
+2803 
-2809 TATYYSG
+2809 
-2816 GFVGNNTSGS
+2816 
-2826 TSGTISSCYRN
+2826 
-2837 SNQTVSKSTNSS
+2837 
-2849 GNSSSYE
+2849 
-2856 NLVKSSFYTSKP
+2856 
-2868 SWSTSIWVFNDG
+2868 
-2880 NYPILAW
+2880 
-2887 QSV
+2887 

>member
-322 LKEGDNVFYIFVK
+322 LKEGDNVFYVFVK

-357 NVTFVYNNGEPNDV
+357 NVKFVYNNGEPNDV

-417 HMTLEAIW
+417 HMTLEAMW

-538 YTFEGWFTDVSL
+538 YTFEGWFSDASL

-556 LDTSIARDIEIFAKW
+556 LDTSIAKDIEIFAKW

-588 TKQFT
+588 TKHFT

-626 NAVYTPIVYDVEYK
+626 NAIYTPIVYDIEYK

-687 ITEIAAGSY
+687 VTEIAAGSY

-843 ILKGSTGNLDFYA
+843 ILKGSTGNLDYYA

-1031 VLKDASKTGYTF
+1031 VLKDARKTGYTF

-1097 ATAVSV
+1097 ATAVSE

-1115 GWYSDEALENKYV
+1115 GWYSDETLENKYV

-1134 EDITIYARWKLARYE
+1134 ENITIYARWELAKYE

-1331 PAIPERSGFLFAGWY
+1331 PVIPERSGFLFAGWY

-1391 QGQNAVRITF
+1391 QGQNEVRITF

-1488 TATKAQATFG
+1488 TATKTQATFG
-1498 QNFRL
+1498 QNFSL

-1562 SSVDDATLAFGDRLD
+1562 SSIDDATLAFGDRLD

-1630 ETKKAISVNDIVSAE
+1630 VDKKAVSVNDEITAD
-1645 LFDAICLDADGKLAT
+1645 LFGALCLDTNGEFAT
-1660 FTATI
+1660 FTVAVN
-1665 SGAQTA
+1665 GAQTA
-1671 GSTVSIRLVATSGN
+1671 GNTITIHLTAKSGN
-1685 KTKQVIIK
+1685 KMKRVTISDV
-1693 DIKVYGEP
+1693 KVYGAP
-1701 SLVLTNPQTD
+1701 TLTVTETKD
-1711 YVNLN
+1711 YINLIN
-1716 GGLTAEWFGA
+1716 GLKGDWFGA
-1726 TGTDSFG
+1726 SGTDTFGEATTIVVRIDGDYKAGDVVTVYIDSIDPAGNVITQTVENVKLYGKPVITYNEDKNAIRETDTLNAELFSATSVDSFG
-1733 EATEIIVSVI
+1733 EVLSVSVTLKE
-1743 DGNAGDIGSI
+1743 GT
-1753 IIKSIDSAGNINS
+1753 IKAGN
-1766 RTIEN
+1766 
-1771 IKLYGLPVI
+1771 
-1780 TYQEEKDS
+1780 
-1788 IKESDVLA
+1788 
-1796 AELFNAVA
+1796 
-1804 EDSFGE
+1804 
-1810 PVNVEI
+1810 
-1816 TKYSGTIVA
+1816 
-1825 GKTVT
+1825 TVT
-1830 LKFKATDSKGNV
+1830 LLIKATDAKGNF
-1842 STFNKIVKVYGKP
+1842 TEYDRKVKVYDVP
-1855 SITDAENTEFRVED
+1855 VISDATKLEFREATED
-1869 RITAETLGLTALDTY
+1869 EITVETLGIFATDTY
-1884 SQELEIVLE
+1884 GNPLDITLTVTSGEKLGGKVMVYQA
-1893 IKNGT
+1893 
-1898 QTAGSVVIFSAS
+1898 TAV
-1910 AIDVAGNIAQK
+1910 DVAGNVATKNYSI
-1921 DISVKIYGAPT
+1921 KIYGAPK
-1932 IRIGRTDIKVTEN
+1932 ISYDCDAIKDTEDPSASVT
-1945 PVTPIVSFN
+1945 FD
-1954 LNGGEGNIVS
+1954 LNGGIGNIPT
-1964 QAVTQEKPLK
+1964 QIVTDTAALT
-1974 YPDIPTRS
+1974 YPEIPTKN

-1987 GWYSTAECSGTP
+1987 GWYDNKECEGSPYNFTAEVSTA
-1999 YDFALDVGD
+1999 V
-2008 DITLYAKWI
+2008 TLYAKWI
-2017 SHTGTGVIGYNAS
+2017 GYTGNGVLPLNGTLNNISVTSKDAS
-2030 ETIYVESKNNSTDY
+2030 NKKY
-2044 YAFVPLVSGTV
+2044 YAFVPLVSGSVT
-2055 SIYSASGLSDTYGY
+2055 IYSTGNWDTYGY
-2069 LYDAN
+2069 LYDSN
-2074 KKQLKSDDDGGDGNN
+2074 KTQLAKDDNSGTNRN
-2089 FKIEYTVVAGTIY
+2089 FSIAYSVEAGKLY
-2102 YVRPCGYSSSGVTTI
+2102 YVAPCGYSGSGTLSFTMKD
-2117 YIQGATPT
+2117 AKLPD
-2125 AGGRG
+2125 AGGTL
-2130 CNNVL
+2130 NVIR
-2135 AISAIDSFGADL
+2135 AKINVAAKDSFGKDL
-2147 QYSVALKSGTLV
+2147 VVTISLSSGEV
-2159 GGTTAI
+2159 IGGTNVR
-2165 YTITAVD
+2165 YTITATD
-2172 KLGNICVMD
+2172 HLGN
-2181 TSPIKMYDINDI
+2181 TSTIETSDIGVYSVADI
-2193 QFSYF
+2193 VLNYEGG
-2198 NMASDLIKLSSKGEE
+2198 ASDLVKRVSKGEE
-2213 FSAVAIDSFGDS
+2213 FSASATDSFGNA
-2225 CDITIEAAQGY
+2225 CDIILEPAEGFTLEAGKTID
-2236 TFAGGQ
+2236 
-2242 IVSLYIV
+2242 LYIV
-2249 ATDNAGN
+2249 AVDKVGN
-2256 KVTSE
+2256 KKYSE
-2261 LISNIKVYDMP
+2261 ILPDIKVYGTPSLVFLRDQSYIV
-2272 TAELTDKAKGYT
+2272 ENENLD
-2284 ITEDG
+2284 
-2289 DLSFLFT
+2289 FLFSSK
-2296 VRDSFGQ
+2296 DSFG
-2303 EIYVEITTED
+2303 EELVPDIETLSED
-2313 ELIGGTYINVTVT
+2313 NEKRTIKVTV
-2326 ATDDA
+2326 TDDA
-2331 GNTLVEH
+2331 GNVVSREYTLTKISASESYAGLYIGNNLVGRQVLTVGSAFTLPNSFEGYTFNAWKLNGVAITDATGASLSAWSGEGGKG
-2338 YEVAV
+2338 YEFTADVTPIIYNLTYVLNGATNNPNPTTYTVLTLDSDGKIKLSPAERIVSETVLNVQNLSNGLFRITKEVTQYTFLGWFRDEGFSEEASSLTISDDNVTLYAKWSEDVTTNTTTVSEQVYRRDGNV
-2343 IYTEKP
+2343 IYFGSYPQTKVTDSTITTALVNRMGAKP
-2349 FVELYIND
+2349 TPSDSGSWISYKYDTADFMWYKDLEYN
-2357 VLWQTLFV
+2357 
-2365 DDAANYILPVPTDWE
+2365 
-2380 LPFVR
+2380 
-2385 WQDKNGNIYTDAN
+2385 
-2398 GIGEKTLS
+2398 GEK
-2406 TYNMLVSYSD
+2406 Y
-2416 YKAIRTAEDLQNI
+2416 
-2429 SLNMSGK
+2429 
-2436 YMLVNDIDMR
+2436 R
-2446 GFTWTPIGSSSK
+2446 GVYFTQYRPYYTTHSSSTDYSYQDDNGFYTSTVYWFK
-2458 TGEYFNGIL
+2458 YEPIKWHILEEKDGKAFLLCDIAIDSQEYYLSGIASPFNHNG
-2467 DGNGY
+2467 GNGY
-2472 NITNL
+2472 SNN
-2477 TLSGGNL
+2477 
-2484 YAGLFGYSKGTISNI
+2484 YALSNI
-2499 NLINAS
+2499 
-2505 ISGSLASGYGY
+2505 
-2516 GYSGAIVAYMNGGTI
+2516 
-2531 SNCFVSGTVNF
+2531 
-2542 SGYSQFGGTGY
+2542 
-2553 AGGIVGYLS
+2553 
-2562 SGTISNC
+2562 
-2569 RTELSVRAQ
+2569 RK
-2578 GDGGDWLNEPK
+2578 WLNETFYNTAFNDLQK
-2589 AYAGGIVACVYSG
+2589 ELVQ
-2602 IIENCITNGDV
+2602 V
-2613 TASTDR
+2613 TKVDNSVASTGYSSNQ
-2619 YAYSGGIVGY
+2619 YACADTNDKVFLLSYKEATTY
-2629 IAKCDSSTTKI
+2629 ITSSTARQMKSTDYAK
-2640 SQCASMA
+2640 SQGCW
-2647 AVVSRGGTYRGFC
+2647 
-2660 YSGGLIGY
+2660 
-2668 IDANSSSSVIVS
+2668 
-2680 QSYATGDVI
+2680 QS
-2689 VTAGGGGSYSSY
+2689 
-2701 MPYSYAGGFVGYNK
+2701 
-2715 NAEISHCYALGTVKA
+2715 
-2730 SSSVNVNTDSSEYTS
+2730 TDSSYK
-2745 TSVAGGFAAVNA
+2745 G
-2757 GTIKN
+2757 N
-2762 CYATGNVVANTDGA
+2762 CLWWLRSPYYDGSSYARYV
-2776 SETLTSGGFVGTN
+2776 
-2789 SGSLTQC
+2789 
-2796 IAFGNVS
+2796 
-2803 SNGTNS
+2803 SNG
-2809 TATYYSG
+2809 G
-2816 GFVGNNTSGS
+2816 DIGN
-2826 TSGTISSCYRN
+2826 Y
-2837 SNQTVSKSTNSS
+2837 
-2849 GNSSSYE
+2849 
-2856 NLVKSSFYTSKP
+2856 NLVYHTSNGVVP
-2868 SWSTSIWVFNDG
+2868 ALWIR
-2880 NYPILAW
+2880 L
-2887 QSV
+2887 

>member
-1 MKKARRFLVA
+1 MKKARWLLVA
-11 VMIIVTAVT
+11 VMIIVTAIT

-56 PDDPTKENYVFDGWY
+56 PDDPKKENYVFDGWY

-322 LKEGDNVFYIFVK
+322 LKEGDNVFYVFVK

-417 HMTLEAIW
+417 HMTLEAMW

-489 AENTTVFAIW
+489 AENSTVFAIW

-524 EDESVSLSSAEKTG
+524 EDESVSLSSAEKAG
-538 YTFEGWFTDVSL
+538 YTFEGWFSDASL

-605 EKVGYSSKWENYEI
+605 EKVGYSSKWENYKI

-687 ITEIAAGSY
+687 VTEIAAGSY

-843 ILKGSTGNLDFYA
+843 ILKGSTGNLDYYA

-953 AGEAVSA
+953 AGEALSA

-1097 ATAVSV
+1097 ATAVSE

-1134 EDITIYARWKLARYE
+1134 EDITIYARWELARYE

-1157 VNDEENPS
+1157 TNDEENPS

-1331 PAIPERSGFLFAGWY
+1331 PVIPERSGFLFAGWY

-1391 QGQNAVRITF
+1391 QGQNEVRITF

-1438 GDDLNFLM
+1438 SDDLNFLM

-1498 QNFRL
+1498 QNFSL

-1562 SSVDDATLAFGDRLD
+1562 ASVDDATLAFGDRLD

-1622 ALGSIKYD
+1622 ALGTIKYN
-1630 ETKKAISVNDIVSAE
+1630 EAKKAVSINDEITPE
-1645 LFDAICLDADGKLAT
+1645 LFDAICLDTNGNLAD

-1665 SGAQTA
+1665 SGTQTA
-1671 GSTVSIRLVATSGN
+1671 GDTITIRLTAKSGN
-1685 KTKQVIIK
+1685 KTKLVTIT
-1693 DIKVYGEP
+1693 DVKVYD
-1701 SLVLTNPQTD
+1701 NPTVNVTENKD
-1711 YVNLN
+1711 YLNLSDGLN
-1716 GGLTAEWFGA
+1716 GEWFGA
-1726 TGTDSFG
+1726 SGTDTFG
-1733 EATEIIVSVI
+1733 EASKIVVRI
-1743 DGNAGDIGSI
+1743 DGEYVAGDTVTVY
-1753 IIKSIDSAGNINS
+1753 IDSVDPAGNVTTQSVDNV
-1766 RTIEN
+1766 
-1771 IKLYGLPVI
+1771 KLYGLPVI
-1780 TYQEEKDS
+1780 TYNAEKTAISVNDTIS
-1788 IKESDVLA
+1788 
-1796 AELFNAVA
+1796 AELFDAVA
-1804 EDSFGE
+1804 KDSFNETVDISTNIDDLSIYNYTTKTSYDYEYFTAPSTGTYKLYYKNANSSGRTYIYVYCVTTDTVIE
-1810 PVNVEI
+1810 SNNYCTNYSNYNYSSFSVTRGYKYYVRTYAYSSSYTTEFSMYVEDELSN
-1816 TKYSGTIVA
+1816 KVLFA
-1825 GKTVT
+1825 GRMGLAV
-1830 LKFKATDSKGNV
+1830 LKATDSKGNI
-1842 STFNKIVKVYGKP
+1842 TTIDIVCKTYDLPVFTEA
-1855 SITDAENTEFRVED
+1855 SNTEFRVED
-1869 RITAETLGLTALDTY
+1869 NITPESLRITATDTFEEALSISLT
-1884 SQELEIVLE
+1884 
-1893 IKNGT
+1893 IKSGT
-1898 QTAGSVVIFSAS
+1898 QTSGATMVYTASVT
-1910 AIDVAGNIAQK
+1910 DVAGNVATQDIA
-1921 DISVKIYGAPT
+1921 VKIYGTPT
-1932 IRIGRTDIKVTEN
+1932 ITVERTDIKSTEN
-1945 PVTPIVSFN
+1945 PAAPASVVVSFD
-1954 LNGGEGNIVS
+1954 LNGGSGTVDT
-1964 QAVTQEKPLK
+1964 QTVTDEIGLK
-1974 YPDIPTRS
+1974 YPTTIPTKS
-1982 GYVFA
+1982 GYVFG
-1987 GWYSTAECSGTP
+1987 GWYDNSSCIGSA
-1999 YDFALDVGD
+1999 YDFSVG
-2008 DITLYAKWI
+2008 ISNNTTLYAKWV
-2017 SHTGTGVIGYNAS
+2017 SYSGAGVIDYNGNK
-2030 ETIYVESKNNSTDY
+2030 TVNVVSKSSSTVYY
-2044 YAFVPLVSGTV
+2044 YAFIPLVSGSV
-2055 SIYSASGLSDTYGY
+2055 SVYSAGGISDTYGY
-2069 LYDAN
+2069 LYDAS
-2074 KKQLKSDDDGGDGNN
+2074 KKQLITDDDSGDGSN
-2089 FKIEYTVVAGTIY
+2089 FKITYTVTAGTLY
-2102 YVRPCGYSSSGVTTI
+2102 YVRPCGYSSNGSTTVYVSG
-2117 YIQGATPT
+2117 AKPSD
-2125 AGGRG
+2125 GGLFEFDG
-2130 CNNVL
+2130 KNTVL
-2135 AISAIDSFGADL
+2135 RASAVDSFGNNLKVDI
-2147 QYSVALKSGTLV
+2147 SLKSGSLIAGTMPVYTL
-2159 GGTTAI
+2159 TA
-2165 YTITAVD
+2165 AD
-2172 KLGNICVMD
+2172 KLGNVCTRDV
-2181 TSPIKMYDINDI
+2181 TVKVYDVNDI
-2193 QFSYF
+2193 QLAY
-2198 NMASDLIKLSSKGEE
+2198 MGGASDLIKLTSKGEE
-2213 FSAVAIDSFGDS
+2213 FSAQATDSFGNECMLS
-2225 CDITIEAAQGY
+2225 IEAVDGY
-2236 TFAGGQ
+2236 TFAGGNV
-2242 IVSLYIV
+2242 ISLYIV
-2249 ATDNAGN
+2249 ATDAAGN
-2256 KVTSE
+2256 VKKSE
-2261 LISNIKVYDMP
+2261 IISNIKVYDMP
-2272 TAELTDKAKGYT
+2272 IATLTDPSKGYT
-2284 ITEDG
+2284 VHATD
-2289 DLSFLFT
+2289 DLAFLFT
-2296 VRDSFGQ
+2296 VHDSFG
-2303 EIYVEITTED
+2303 EELYSSIEAETTLVEGEFVYITLESS
-2313 ELIGGTYINVTVT
+2313 
-2326 ATDDA
+2326 DDA
-2331 GNTLVEH
+2331 GNILVER
-2338 YEVAV
+2338 YKFYVMPIEDENIYIELYVGDNLYSNLIYDNSMTVLPIPTDQDINFFGWVYNEEFYTDCDGKIVKDINQNVKLNAYCTINKLTSEYKM
-2343 IYTEKP
+2343 IYTLAQLKT
-2349 FVELYIND
+2349 INLD
-2357 VLWQTLFV
+2357 
-2365 DDAANYILPVPTDWE
+2365 
-2380 LPFVR
+2380 
-2385 WQDKNGNIYTDAN
+2385 
-2398 GIGEKTLS
+2398 
-2406 TYNMLVSYSD
+2406 
-2416 YKAIRTAEDLQNI
+2416 
-2429 SLNMSGK
+2429 GK
-2436 YMLVNDIDMR
+2436 YVIMNDLDNNNAM
-2446 GFTWTPIGSSSK
+2446 WTPIGSK
-2458 TGEYFNGIL
+2458 DQPFTGVL
-2467 DGNGY
+2467 DGNGHLIK
-2472 NITNL
+2472 NIKFEVSYSAVTAGVFAGNAGTIRNIGL
-2477 TLSGGNL
+2477 QNVNCSYSTSNCKEDEYVVGGLVAFNTGSIEKCFIESGTLYISMSYSRSGDWISGGS
-2484 YAGLFGYSKGTISNI
+2484 YTCKVKIGGLVGE
-2499 NLINAS
+2499 
-2505 ISGSLASGYGY
+2505 
-2516 GYSGAIVAYMNGGTI
+2516 NGGVI
-2531 SNCFVSGTVNF
+2531 SNCYSSILVGAYTSVTCNSDYASYNANTNPYDSYYAYVSAGGLVASNQKTGIVENCFASGDVNAGAGASVSGP
-2542 SGYSQFGGTGY
+2542 
-2553 AGGIVGYLS
+2553 
-2562 SGTISNC
+2562 
-2569 RTELSVRAQ
+2569 R
-2578 GDGGDWLNEPK
+2578 
-2589 AYAGGIVACVYSG
+2589 
-2602 IIENCITNGDV
+2602 
-2613 TASTDR
+2613 
-2619 YAYSGGIVGY
+2619 
-2629 IAKCDSSTTKI
+2629 
-2640 SQCASMA
+2640 
-2647 AVVSRGGTYRGFC
+2647 RGGSASAYI
-2660 YSGGLIGY
+2660 GGLIGNNVGT
-2668 IDANSSSSVIVS
+2668 INNSVAYGNIKSYKTTSTESS
-2680 QSYATGDVI
+2680 
-2689 VTAGGGGSYSSY
+2689 
-2701 MPYSYAGGFVGYNK
+2701 N
-2715 NAEISHCYALGTVKA
+2715 
-2730 SSSVNVNTDSSEYTS
+2730 NVNI
-2745 TSVAGGFAAVNA
+2745 GGVVGVNSGSIA
-2757 GTIKN
+2757 N
-2762 CYATGNVVANTDGA
+2762 CYIPN
-2776 SETLTSGGFVGTN
+2776 EQEITLTSAPTSFVAPTN
-2789 SGSLTQC
+2789 GIGVKQLLDDMK
-2796 IAFGNVS
+2796 
-2803 SNGTNS
+2803 
-2809 TATYYSG
+2809 TAK
-2816 GFVGNNTSGS
+2816 FIFDILNWEKDKWDVTSGEYPKL
-2826 TSGTISSCYRN
+2826 CW
-2837 SNQTVSKSTNSS
+2837 
-2849 GNSSSYE
+2849 E
-2856 NLVKSSFYTSKP
+2856 N
-2868 SWSTSIWVFNDG
+2868 
-2880 NYPILAW
+2880 
-2887 QSV
+2887 

>member
-322 LKEGDNVFYIFVK
+322 LKEGDNVFYVFVK

-417 HMTLEAIW
+417 HMTLEAMW

-489 AENTTVFAIW
+489 AEN
-499 DIVQYSITY
+499 
-508 RNVENAKNEN
+508 
-518 KTTFTV
+518 
-524 EDESVSLSSAEKTG
+524 
-538 YTFEGWFTDVSL
+538 
-550 TQRVTE
+550 
-556 LDTSIARDIEIFAKW
+556 
-571 DIVKYIAT
+571 
-579 FVADGTTID
+579 
-588 TKQFT
+588 
-593 VESVAIEEPTIP
+593 
-605 EKVGYSSKWENYEI
+605 
-619 IPQNITI
+619 
-626 NAVYTPIVYDVEYK
+626 
-640 NVVGSFDI
+640 
-648 DEPVNENARTYTIED
+648 
-663 PTILLKNIEK
+663 
-673 SGYIFEGWFDGENK
+673 
-687 ITEIAAGSY
+687 
-696 GKKTFTAKWTAIK
+696 
-709 YSLSFIWDD
+709 
-718 AIGGYKEGE
+718 
-727 SNPSEYTIEDTIV
+727 
-740 FKVLENKTPGY
+740 
-751 ISRGWYNAKNEGTGE
+751 
-766 KVNGINAKT
+766 
-775 IGNKVFYAH
+775 
-784 WGLEEYTITY
+784 
-794 HNVEGVNNTNAT
+794 
-806 TYTVQSDD
+806 
-814 IDIAVV
+814 
-820 TKVGYSFDG
+820 
-829 WYSDGA
+829 
-835 FTQVAADK
+835 
-843 ILKGSTGNLDFYA
+843 
-856 KWTPIEYVITY
+856 
-867 NLFGGSYVG
+867 
-876 EGNPGNYN
+876 
-884 IEQEITLKTPERE
+884 
-897 GYVFGGWYTL
+897 
-907 SEGGERV
+907 
-914 EVIEKGTTGNI
+914 
-925 DLYARWI
+925 
-932 HISTITF
+932 
-939 ETNGGHPISSITKT
+939 
-953 AGEAVSA
+953 
-960 PINPTKDYYDFVE
+960 
-973 WYKDDALTIP
+973 
-983 YEFTVMPEEDI
+983 
-994 TVYAKWTPTVYTITY
+994 
-1009 VLNDGENDE
+1009 
-1018 TNPDT
+1018 
-1023 YTVETETI
+1023 
-1031 VLKDASKTGYTF
+1031 
-1043 IKWFD
+1043 
-1048 SAEYTNVVTEIVKGS
+1048 
-1063 HGNIVLYSNYK
+1063 
-1074 INQYTITFESNGG
+1074 
-1087 TSVEPITQNY
+1087 
-1097 ATAVSV
+1097 
-1103 PSAPAKNGYIFD
+1103 
-1115 GWYSDEALENKYV
+1115 
-1128 FNTIPA
+1128 
-1134 EDITIYARWKLARYE
+1134 ITIYARWELAKYE

-1331 PAIPERSGFLFAGWY
+1331 PVIPERSGFLFAGWY

-1372 IECDVAQSIA
+1372 IECDVAQSIV

-1391 QGQNAVRITF
+1391 QGQNEVRITF

-1498 QNFRL
+1498 QNFSL

-1562 SSVDDATLAFGDRLD
+1562 SSIDDATLAFGDRLD

-2326 ATDDA
+2326 AIDDA

-2730 SSSVNVNTDSSEYTS
+2730 SSGVNVNTDSSEYTS